1 MKPQAL
7 FHKKTN
13 LIRKNSVILKSF
25 SFLIRNFAT
34 SFARFLRSNIRK
46 NFVAYCIKIKKKIMK
61 HELII
66 SSLLVLGNPMMA
78 NAQQTKTTT
87 IESVSTENISTDS
100 IQAMKEKLRQ
110 DSIQWEKQL
119 SAVTIKGTRSQ
130 FRQKNG
136 GIVARI
142 SGTSLEKEP
151 TATEVLA
158 KLPGMFKNK
167 DGKPQA
173 FIGGSPEIY
182 INDRKVQDY
191 SVVEN
196 LPVTQIKE
204 VKVIHHPGAEYGN
217 NVGCVLLITTKK
229 NLQGLAIV
237 ENSGFLF
244 DSFVSNNHD
253 LDLTYTH
260 GKMTYYGK
268 LGYANW
274 QGIWKEQDIAT
285 NYVSG
290 SNTGNNSGSQASS
303 NTSSQA
309 GDNATT
315 YIASATLDCKHSYY
329 DRFYW
334 SAGADLALTEK
345 QTIGVKYDGYNIHQ
359 PMPFKMTSYA
369 MTNDYVDDNVTGNN
383 KFLYYDWQHHVNA
396 FYQGKYGEKWKLN
409 FFGDFVKLHT
419 EQAQFVDEISERG
432 AAKGKGA
439 ATSPSALVAASSS
452 PSVPLLASVPSDS
465 IAWSLA
471 SSSPLQEARN
481 KFTLLPQSDGTIWG
495 AKARANYTINDKQ
508 TWMMGAEY
516 NYVKSESRTDYTPAD
531 KGTST
536 HSITKENHAAVFAE
550 YSLDFKPF
558 SLRVGLRYEHVDS
571 RLNYL
576 KDETGRTGIG
586 RIGSFENGNSETG
599 RTGTGTLETA
609 SNEPLHR
616 KYDNLY
622 PSLLL
627 SHQSGRFSQSLSY
640 RSSETRPSF
649 QELNTGTVY
658 ANHYMRQIGNSQL
671 EPSQRHEFQ
680 YQASYG
686 DLFLQASYTYVK
698 DYITSIIEPDSDD
711 PQTGYITWTNIDHCW
726 NWGSFLGYRH
736 RWGFYEPQVQAG
748 IQQGFIKAVSMGKEK
763 SFHDPYYIFS
773 LYNGFHLPKGWYLN
787 LSFSYRSSGTY
798 DFLTLCSVHNF
809 DFQLYKSFLKDRLSL
824 SLNVNDIFNTKRQK
838 TDGTYGN
845 VRFQQQKWVD
855 TRSVQLRLTYRFN
868 QAKKQYRGENSAQEA
883 VGRMGGK

>member
-1 MKPQAL
+1 MLSLP
-7 FHKKTN
+7 T
-13 LIRKNSVILKSF
+13 
-25 SFLIRNFAT
+25 AT
-34 SFARFLRSNIRK
+34 
-46 NFVAYCIKIKKKIMK
+46 
-61 HELII
+61 H
-66 SSLLVLGNPMMA
+66 
-78 NAQQTKTTT
+78 AQQK
-87 IESVSTENISTDS
+87 EQRPEADADS
-100 IQAMKEKLRQ
+100 ILAIKERMQQ
-110 DSIQWEKQL
+110 DSILWERQL
-119 SAVTIKGTRSQ
+119 DAVTIKGTRSQ

-151 TATEVLA
+151 NATEVLA
-158 KLPGMFKNK
+158 KLPGMFKSK

-173 FIGGSPEIY
+173 FIGGAPEIY

-253 LDLTYTH
+253 LDLTYTR

-274 QGIWKEQDIAT
+274 QGNWKEQDITT
-285 NYVSG
+285 NY
-290 SNTGNNSGSQASS
+290 SNS
-303 NTSSQA
+303 
-309 GDNATT
+309 TT
-315 YIASATLDCKHSYY
+315 YIASSTLDCKHSYN
-329 DRFYW
+329 DHFYW
-334 SAGADLALTEK
+334 SAGADLSLTET

-369 MTNDYVDDNVTGNN
+369 MTNNHVDENVIGNN

-396 FYQGKYGEKWKLN
+396 FYQGHYGEKWKLS

-419 EQAQFVDEISERG
+419 EQAQFVDEISE
-432 AAKGKGA
+432 KN
-439 ATSPSALVAASSS
+439 
-452 PSVPLLASVPSDS
+452 LANGVSEE
-465 IAWSLA
+465 
-471 SSSPLQEARN
+471 EARN

-508 TWMMGAEY
+508 TWMMGTEY
-516 NYVKSESRTDYTPAD
+516 NYVKSESQTDYTPAD

-550 YSLDFKPF
+550 YTIDFKPF
-558 SLRVGLRYEHVDS
+558 SLRAGLRYEHVDN
-571 RLNYL
+571 RLDYL
-576 KDETGRTGIG
+576 PAA
-586 RIGSFENGNSETG
+586 NGANAD
-599 RTGTGTLETA
+599 LEQ
-609 SNEPLHR
+609 PIHR
-616 KYDNLY
+616 SYDNLY

-627 SHQSGRFSQSLSY
+627 THQSGRFSQSLSY

-658 ANHYMRQIGNSQL
+658 ANRYMRQIGNSQL
-671 EPSQRHEFQ
+671 EPSKRHEFQ

-698 DYITSIIEPDSDD
+698 DYITNIIEPDSDD
-711 PQTGYITWTNIDHCW
+711 PQIGYITWTNIDHCW

-748 IQQGFIKAVSMGKEK
+748 IQQGFIKAISMGKEK

-798 DFLTLCSVHNF
+798 EYLTINSVHNF

-824 SLNVNDIFNTKRQK
+824 SLNVSDIFNTKRQK

-845 VRFQQQKWVD
+845 VRFQQQKWED

>member
-1 MKPQAL
+1 M
-7 FHKKTN
+7 
-13 LIRKNSVILKSF
+13 SG
-25 SFLIRNFAT
+25 
-34 SFARFLRSNIRK
+34 
-46 NFVAYCIKIKKKIMK
+46 
-61 HELII
+61 
-66 SSLLVLGNPMMA
+66 LLVLGNPMMA

-87 IESVSTENISTDS
+87 AESISTAKNISTDS

-119 SAVTIKGTRSQ
+119 AAVTIKGTRSQ

-173 FIGGSPEIY
+173 FIGGAPEIY
-182 INDRKVQDY
+182 INERKVQDY

-244 DSFVSNNHD
+244 DSKVSNNHD
-253 LDLTYTH
+253 LDLTYTR

-274 QGIWKEQDIAT
+274 QGIWKEQDITT

-290 SNTGNNSGSQASS
+290 NQTGNNTGS
-303 NTSSQA
+303 NIGNNA
-309 GDNATT
+309 GDNVTT
-315 YIASATLDCKHSYY
+315 YIASSTLDCKHNYN
-329 DRFYW
+329 DHFYW

-345 QTIGVKYDGYNIHQ
+345 QTIGVKYNGYNIHQ

-369 MTNDYVDDNVTGNN
+369 MTNNQVDDNVTGNN
-383 KFLYYDWQHHVNA
+383 KFFYYDWQHHVNA
-396 FYQGKYGEKWKLN
+396 FYQGHYGEKWKLN

-432 AAKGKGA
+432 AAKGKRAAKGKGVAKGKGA
-439 ATSPSALVAASSS
+439 ATSPSALVAPSALLAPSSS
-452 PSVPLLASVPSDS
+452 SSVPLLASVPSDS

-586 RIGSFENGNSETG
+586 RIGSFENGNSEIGT
-599 RTGTGTLETA
+599 TGTGTPGTA
-609 SNEPLHR
+609 STEAPLHR

-640 RSSETRPSF
+640 RSSEIRPSF

-658 ANHYMRQIGNSQL
+658 ANHYIRQVGNSKL
-671 EPSQRHEFQ
+671 EPSKRHEFQ

-698 DYITSIIEPDSDD
+698 DYITSIIEPYSDD

-736 RWGFYEPQVQAG
+736 RWGFYEPQVQTG

-798 DFLTLCSVHNF
+798 EYLTINSVHNF

-824 SLNVNDIFNTKRQK
+824 SLNVSDIFNTISRK

-845 VRFQQQKWVD
+845 VRFQQQKWED

>member
-1 MKPQAL
+1 MR
-7 FHKKTN
+7 H
-13 LIRKNSVILKSF
+13 I
-25 SFLIRNFAT
+25 
-34 SFARFLRSNIRK
+34 
-46 NFVAYCIKIKKKIMK
+46 YIKIRKKIMK

-66 SSLLVLGNPMMA
+66 SGLLVLGNPMMA
-78 NAQQTKTTT
+78 NAQKTEATTT
-87 IESVSTENISTDS
+87 ESSSTESSSTESSSINSRSIKSSSTESILTKKEELLQDS

-151 TATEVLA
+151 NATEVLA

-173 FIGGSPEIY
+173 FIGGAPEIY

-191 SVVEN
+191 SIVEN

-237 ENSGFLF
+237 ENSGVLF

-253 LDLTYTH
+253 LDLTYTR

-274 QGIWKEQDIAT
+274 QGIWKEQDITT

-290 SNTGNNSGSQASS
+290 SNTGS
-303 NTSSQA
+303 NA

-315 YIASATLDCKHSYY
+315 YIASSTLDCKHSYY
-329 DRFYW
+329 DHFYW
-334 SAGADLALTEK
+334 STGADLALTEK

-369 MTNDYVDDNVTGNN
+369 MTNDHVDDNVTGDN

-396 FYQGKYGEKWKLN
+396 FYQGNYGEKWKLN
-409 FFGDFVKLHT
+409 IFGDFVKLHT
-419 EQAQFVDEISERG
+419 EQGQFVDEVSERE
-432 AAKGKGA
+432 
-439 ATSPSALVAASSS
+439 AASTQ
-452 PSVPLLASVPSDS
+452 
-465 IAWSLA
+465 
-471 SSSPLQEARN
+471 QEARN
-481 KFTLLPQSDGTIWG
+481 KFTLLPKSDGTIWG

-558 SLRVGLRYEHVDS
+558 SLRIGLRYEHVDS

-576 KDETGRTGIG
+576 KDETGRSGIG
-586 RIGSFENGNSETG
+586 TP
-599 RTGTGTLETA
+599 ETA
-609 SNEPLHR
+609 STEAPIHR

-658 ANHYMRQIGNSQL
+658 ANRYMRQVGNSQL

-698 DYITSIIEPDSDD
+698 DYITSIIKPDSDD

-748 IQQGFIKAVSMGKEK
+748 IQQGFINAISMGKEK

-798 DFLTLCSVHNF
+798 DFVTISSVHNF

-824 SLNVNDIFNTKRQK
+824 SLNVSDIFNTRRQK

-845 VRFQQQKWVD
+845 VRFQQQKWED

>member
-1 MKPQAL
+1 
-7 FHKKTN
+7 
-13 LIRKNSVILKSF
+13 
-25 SFLIRNFAT
+25 
-34 SFARFLRSNIRK
+34 
-46 NFVAYCIKIKKKIMK
+46 MK
-61 HELII
+61 HELIM
-66 SSLLVLGNPMMA
+66 SCLLMLSLPTA
-78 NAQQTKTTT
+78 THAQQK
-87 IESVSTENISTDS
+87 EQRPEADADS
-100 IQAMKEKLRQ
+100 ILAIKERMQQ
-110 DSIQWEKQL
+110 DSILWERQL
-119 SAVTIKGTRSQ
+119 DAVTIKGTRSQ

-151 TATEVLA
+151 NATEVLA
-158 KLPGMFKNK
+158 KLPGMFKSK

-173 FIGGSPEIY
+173 FIGGAPEIY

-253 LDLTYTH
+253 LDLTYTR

-274 QGIWKEQDIAT
+274 QGNWKEQDITT
-285 NYVSG
+285 NY
-290 SNTGNNSGSQASS
+290 SNS
-303 NTSSQA
+303 
-309 GDNATT
+309 TT
-315 YIASATLDCKHSYY
+315 YIASSTLDCKHSYN
-329 DRFYW
+329 DHFYW
-334 SAGADLALTEK
+334 SAGADLSLTET

-369 MTNDYVDDNVTGNN
+369 MTNNHVDDNVIGNN

-396 FYQGKYGEKWKLN
+396 FYQGHYGEKWKLS

-419 EQAQFVDEISERG
+419 EQAQFVDEISE
-432 AAKGKGA
+432 KN
-439 ATSPSALVAASSS
+439 
-452 PSVPLLASVPSDS
+452 LANGVSEE
-465 IAWSLA
+465 
-471 SSSPLQEARN
+471 EARN

-508 TWMMGAEY
+508 TWMMGTEY
-516 NYVKSESRTDYTPAD
+516 NYVKSESQTDYTPAD

-550 YSLDFKPF
+550 YTIDFKPF
-558 SLRVGLRYEHVDS
+558 SLRAGLRYEHVDN
-571 RLNYL
+571 RLDYL
-576 KDETGRTGIG
+576 PAA
-586 RIGSFENGNSETG
+586 NGANAD
-599 RTGTGTLETA
+599 LEQ
-609 SNEPLHR
+609 PIHR
-616 KYDNLY
+616 SYDNLY

-627 SHQSGRFSQSLSY
+627 THQSGRFSQSLSY

-658 ANHYMRQIGNSQL
+658 ANRYMRQIGNSQL
-671 EPSQRHEFQ
+671 EPSKRHEFQ

-698 DYITSIIEPDSDD
+698 DYITSIIEPYSDD

-748 IQQGFIKAVSMGKEK
+748 IQQGFIKAISMGKEK

-798 DFLTLCSVHNF
+798 EYLTINSVHNF

-824 SLNVNDIFNTKRQK
+824 SLNVSDIFNTKRQK

-845 VRFQQQKWVD
+845 VRFQQQKWED

>member
-1 MKPQAL
+1 MSCLLMLSLP
-7 FHKKTN
+7 T
-13 LIRKNSVILKSF
+13 
-25 SFLIRNFAT
+25 AT
-34 SFARFLRSNIRK
+34 
-46 NFVAYCIKIKKKIMK
+46 
-61 HELII
+61 H
-66 SSLLVLGNPMMA
+66 
-78 NAQQTKTTT
+78 AQQKEQTTKADA
-87 IESVSTENISTDS
+87 DS
-100 IQAMKEKLRQ
+100 ILTMRERMRH
-110 DSIQWEKQL
+110 DSILWEKQL
-119 SAVTIKGTRSQ
+119 DAVTIKGTRSQ

-142 SGTSLEKEP
+142 AGTSLEKEP
-151 TATEVLA
+151 TTTDVLA
-158 KLPGMFKNK
+158 KLPGMFRNK

-173 FIGGSPEIY
+173 FIGGAPEIY

-229 NLQGLAIV
+229 NLEGLAIV
-237 ENSGFLF
+237 ENSGILF

-274 QGIWKEQDIAT
+274 QGIWKEQDITT
-285 NYVSG
+285 NY
-290 SNTGNNSGSQASS
+290 SNS
-303 NTSSQA
+303 
-309 GDNATT
+309 TT
-315 YIASATLDCKHSYY
+315 YIASSTLDCKHSYN
-329 DRFYW
+329 DHFYW
-334 SAGADLALTEK
+334 SAGADLVLTEK

-369 MTNDYVDDNVTGNN
+369 MTNDHVDDNVTGNN

-396 FYQGKYGEKWKLN
+396 FYQGKFGEKWKLN

-419 EQAQFVDEISERG
+419 EQAQFVDEISER
-432 AAKGKGA
+432 
-439 ATSPSALVAASSS
+439 
-452 PSVPLLASVPSDS
+452 
-465 IAWSLA
+465 
-471 SSSPLQEARN
+471 EARN

-495 AKARANYTINDKQ
+495 AKVRANYTINDKQ

-516 NYVKSESRTDYTPAD
+516 NYVKSESRADYTPAD

-571 RLNYL
+571 RLDYL
-576 KDETGRTGIG
+576 
-586 RIGSFENGNSETG
+586 
-599 RTGTGTLETA
+599 TA
-609 SNEPLHR
+609 ADGANDDLQQPIHR
-616 KYDNLY
+616 SYDNLY

-627 SHQSGRFSQSLSY
+627 THQSGRFSQSLSY

-658 ANHYMRQIGNSQL
+658 ANRYMRQVGNSQL

-748 IQQGFIKAVSMGKEK
+748 IQQGFINAISMGKEK

-773 LYNGFHLPKGWYLN
+773 LYNGFHLPKGWYMN

-798 DFLTLCSVHNF
+798 DFVTISSVHNF

-824 SLNVNDIFNTKRQK
+824 SLNVSDIFNTRRQK

-845 VRFQQQKWVD
+845 VRFQQQKWED
-855 TRSVQLRLTYRFN
+855 TRGVQLRLTYRFN

>member
-1 MKPQAL
+1 MI
-7 FHKKTN
+7 
-13 LIRKNSVILKSF
+13 IR
-25 SFLIRNFAT
+25 
-34 SFARFLRSNIRK
+34 
-46 NFVAYCIKIKKKIMK
+46 KKIMK
-61 HELII
+61 HELIM
-66 SSLLVLGNPMMA
+66 SGLLILGNPMMMH
-78 NAQQTKTTT
+78 AQKTKTTT
-87 IESVSTENISTDS
+87 AESISAESSSTDNIQAFKENLHPDS

-119 SAVTIKGTRSQ
+119 AAVTIKGTRSQ

-268 LGYANW
+268 LAYANW

-290 SNTGNNSGSQASS
+290 NQAGDNTGNN
-303 NTSSQA
+303 A

-315 YIASATLDCKHSYY
+315 YIASATLDSKHSYY

-345 QTIGVKYDGYNIHQ
+345 QTFGVKYDGYNIHQ

-369 MTNDYVDDNVTGNN
+369 MTNDHVDDNVTGNN

-409 FFGDFVKLHT
+409 FFGDFVKLQT
-419 EQAQFVDEISERG
+419 EQAQFVDEISEKG
-432 AAKGKGA
+432 AAKGKEAAKGKGA
-439 ATSPSALVAASSS
+439 ATSPSALLAPSSS

-465 IAWSLA
+465 IAWSLD

-571 RLNYL
+571 RLDYL
-576 KDETGRTGIG
+576 KDETT
-586 RIGSFENGNSETG
+586 ST
-599 RTGTGTLETA
+599 
-609 SNEPLHR
+609 EPLHR

-627 SHQSGRFSQSLSY
+627 THQVGRFSQSLSY
-640 RSSETRPSF
+640 RSSEIRPSF

-658 ANHYMRQIGNSQL
+658 ANRYMWQIGNSQL
-671 EPSQRHEFQ
+671 EPSQRHEFK

-686 DLFLQASYTYVK
+686 DLFVQASYTYVK

-763 SFHDPYYIFS
+763 SFHNPYCIFS
-773 LYNGFHLPKGWYLN
+773 LYNGFHLPKGWYMN

>member
-1 MKPQAL
+1 M
-7 FHKKTN
+7 
-13 LIRKNSVILKSF
+13 SG
-25 SFLIRNFAT
+25 
-34 SFARFLRSNIRK
+34 
-46 NFVAYCIKIKKKIMK
+46 
-61 HELII
+61 
-66 SSLLVLGNPMMA
+66 LLLMGNTMMA
-78 NAQQTKTTT
+78 NAQKTETTT
-87 IESVSTENISTDS
+87 IESVSTESISTDS

-110 DSIQWEKQL
+110 DSILWEKQL

-151 TATEVLA
+151 NATEVLA
-158 KLPGMFKNK
+158 KLPGMFKDK

-173 FIGGSPEIY
+173 FIGGAPEIY

-191 SVVEN
+191 SIVEN

-237 ENSGFLF
+237 ENSGVLF

-274 QGIWKEQDIAT
+274 QGYWKEQDITT

-290 SNTGNNSGSQASS
+290 SQAGSNTGNNAGS
-303 NTSSQA
+303 NTGS
-309 GDNATT
+309 NATS
-315 YIASATLDCKHSYY
+315 YIASSTLDCKHSYN
-329 DRFYW
+329 DHFYW

-369 MTNDYVDDNVTGNN
+369 MTNDHVDDNVTGNN

-396 FYQGKYGEKWKLN
+396 FYQGKFGEKWKLN

-419 EQAQFVDEISERG
+419 EQAQFVDEISER
-432 AAKGKGA
+432 
-439 ATSPSALVAASSS
+439 
-452 PSVPLLASVPSDS
+452 
-465 IAWSLA
+465 
-471 SSSPLQEARN
+471 EARN

-508 TWMMGAEY
+508 TWMMGTEY
-516 NYVKSESRTDYTPAD
+516 NYVKSESRADYTPAD

-550 YSLDFKPF
+550 YSIDFKPF

-576 KDETGRTGIG
+576 KDETGT
-586 RIGSFENGNSETG
+586 
-599 RTGTGTLETA
+599 TGTGTTGTGTPETA
-609 SNEPLHR
+609 STEPLHR
-616 KYDNLY
+616 TYDNLY
-622 PSLLL
+622 PSLLIT
-627 SHQSGRFSQSLSY
+627 HQAGRFSQSLSY

-658 ANHYMRQIGNSQL
+658 ANRYMRQVGNSQL

-698 DYITSIIEPDSDD
+698 DYITSIIKPDSDD

-748 IQQGFIKAVSMGKEK
+748 IQQGFINAISMGKEK

-773 LYNGFHLPKGWYLN
+773 LYNGFHLPKGWYMN

-798 DFLTLCSVHNF
+798 DFVTICSVHNF
-809 DFQLYKSFLKDRLSL
+809 DFQLYKSFLKDKLSL
-824 SLNVNDIFNTKRQK
+824 SLNVSDIFNTKSRK

-845 VRFQQQKWVD
+845 VRFQQQKWED

>member
-1 MKPQAL
+1 MKSQEL
-7 FHKKTN
+7 SSKN
-13 LIRKNSVILKSF
+13 VQLIRKNSVILKSL
-25 SFLIRNFAT
+25 SFLIRNFAAA
-34 SFARFLRSNIRK
+34 FARNLQQHSQDSCSAAFARTMRQ
-46 NFVAYCIKIKKKIMK
+46 FYIKIRKKIMK
-61 HELII
+61 HELIM
-66 SSLLVLGNPMMA
+66 SGLLILGNPMMMH
-78 NAQQTKTTT
+78 AQQTKTTT
-87 IESVSTENISTDS
+87 AESVSTESFSTDSNQAIRENLHQDS

-110 DSIQWEKQL
+110 DSILWEKQL
-119 SAVTIKGTRSQ
+119 EAVTIKGTRSQ

-158 KLPGMFKNK
+158 KLPGMFKDK

-173 FIGGSPEIY
+173 FIGGAPEIY

-237 ENSGFLF
+237 ENSGVLF

-253 LDLTYTH
+253 LDLTYTR
-260 GKMTYYGK
+260 GKITYYGK

-274 QGIWKEQDIAT
+274 QGNWKEQDIAT

-290 SNTGNNSGSQASS
+290 N
-303 NTSSQA
+303 QA
-309 GDNATT
+309 GDNATN
-315 YIASATLDCKHSYY
+315 YIASSTLDCKHSYY

-359 PMPFKMTSYA
+359 PMPFKMTSFA
-369 MTNDYVDDNVTGNN
+369 MTGDHVDDNVTGNN
-383 KFLYYDWQHHVNA
+383 KFLYYDWQHHVNT
-396 FYQGKYGEKWKLN
+396 FYQGKFGEKWKLN

-419 EQAQFVDEISERG
+419 EQGQFVDEISE
-432 AAKGKGA
+432 KN
-439 ATSPSALVAASSS
+439 
-452 PSVPLLASVPSDS
+452 LANGVSEE
-465 IAWSLA
+465 
-471 SSSPLQEARN
+471 EARN

-508 TWMMGAEY
+508 SLMFGGEY
-516 NYVKSESRTDYTPAD
+516 NYVKSESRADYTPAD

-536 HSITKENHAAVFAE
+536 HSITKEDHAAAFAE
-550 YSLDFKPF
+550 YSIDFKPF

-571 RLNYL
+571 RLDYL

-586 RIGSFENGNSETG
+586 RIGSSENENSETG
-599 RTGTGTLETA
+599 TTGTGTIGTGTLQAISANT
-609 SNEPLHR
+609 PIHR
-616 KYDNLY
+616 KYNNLY

-658 ANHYMRQIGNSQL
+658 VNRYMRQIGNSKL
-671 EPSQRHEFQ
+671 EPSQRHDFQ

-686 DLFLQASYTYVK
+686 DLFFQASYTYVK
-698 DYITSIIEPDSDD
+698 DYITSIIEPYSDD

-726 NWGSFLGYRH
+726 NWGSFLGFRH
-736 RWGFYEPQVQAG
+736 RWGFYEPQVQTG
-748 IQQGFIKAVSMGKEK
+748 IQQGFIKAISMGKEK
-763 SFHDPYYIFS
+763 GFHDPYYIFS

-798 DFLTLCSVHNF
+798 DFVTISSVHNF
-809 DFQLYKSFLKDRLSL
+809 DFQLYKSFLKDKLSL
-824 SLNVNDIFNTKRQK
+824 SLNVNDIFNTKRHK
-838 TDGTYGN
+838 TDGIYGN
-845 VRFQQQKWVD
+845 VRFQQQKWED

>member
-1 MKPQAL
+1 
-7 FHKKTN
+7 
-13 LIRKNSVILKSF
+13 
-25 SFLIRNFAT
+25 
-34 SFARFLRSNIRK
+34 
-46 NFVAYCIKIKKKIMK
+46 MK
-61 HELII
+61 HELIM
-66 SSLLVLGNPMMA
+66 SGLLILGNPMLTH
-78 NAQQTKTTT
+78 AQQTKTTT
-87 IESVSTENISTDS
+87 VGSSSTESILAKKEELPQDS

-237 ENSGFLF
+237 ENSGILF

-253 LDLTYTH
+253 LDLTYTC

-274 QGIWKEQDIAT
+274 QGKWKEQDITT

-290 SNTGNNSGSQASS
+290 SNSGSQASS
-303 NTSSQA
+303 NTGSNA
-309 GDNATT
+309 GDNATS
-315 YIASATLDCKHSYY
+315 YISSSTLDCKHNYN
-329 DRFYW
+329 DHFYW

-369 MTNDYVDDNVTGNN
+369 MTNDHVDDNVTGNN
-383 KFLYYDWQHHVNA
+383 KFFYYDWQHHVNA

-419 EQAQFVDEISERG
+419 EQGQFVDEVSERE
-432 AAKGKGA
+432 
-439 ATSPSALVAASSS
+439 AASTQ
-452 PSVPLLASVPSDS
+452 
-465 IAWSLA
+465 
-471 SSSPLQEARN
+471 QEARN

-495 AKARANYTINDKQ
+495 AKTRANYTINDKQ

-516 NYVKSESRTDYTPAD
+516 NYVKSESRTDYTPTD

-571 RLNYL
+571 RLDYL
-576 KDETGRTGIG
+576 KDETERTGIGRTGIG
-586 RIGSFENGNSETG
+586 SSENGNSGIGT
-599 RTGTGTLETA
+599 TGTGTLETA
-609 SNEPLHR
+609 STEPLYR

-627 SHQSGRFSQSLSY
+627 SHQAGRFSQSLSY
-640 RSSETRPSF
+640 RSSEARPSF

-658 ANHYMRQIGNSQL
+658 ANRYMRQIGNSQL
-671 EPSQRHEFQ
+671 EPSKRHEFQ

-711 PQTGYITWTNIDHCW
+711 PQIGYITWTNIDHCW

-736 RWGFYEPQVQAG
+736 RWGFYEPQLQAG

-773 LYNGFHLPKGWYLN
+773 LYNGFHLPKGWYMN

-798 DFLTLCSVHNF
+798 EYLTINSVHNF

-845 VRFQQQKWVD
+845 VRFQQQKWED

>member
-1 MKPQAL
+1 M
-7 FHKKTN
+7 
-13 LIRKNSVILKSF
+13 SG
-25 SFLIRNFAT
+25 
-34 SFARFLRSNIRK
+34 
-46 NFVAYCIKIKKKIMK
+46 
-61 HELII
+61 
-66 SSLLVLGNPMMA
+66 LLVLGNPMMA
-78 NAQQTKTTT
+78 NAQKTETTT
-87 IESVSTENISTDS
+87 TESISTDS

-110 DSIQWEKQL
+110 DSILWEKQL

-151 TATEVLA
+151 NATEVLA
-158 KLPGMFKNK
+158 KLPGMFKDK

-173 FIGGSPEIY
+173 FIGGAPEIY
-182 INDRKVQDY
+182 INERKVQDY

-237 ENSGFLF
+237 ENFGVLF

-274 QGIWKEQDIAT
+274 QGYWKEQDITT

-290 SNTGNNSGSQASS
+290 SQAGDNTGS
-303 NTSSQA
+303 NA

-315 YIASATLDCKHSYY
+315 YIASSTLDCKHSYN
-329 DRFYW
+329 DHFYW
-334 SAGADLALTEK
+334 SAGADLALTES

-369 MTNDYVDDNVTGNN
+369 MTNDHVDDNVTGNN

-396 FYQGKYGEKWKLN
+396 FYQGKFGEKWKLN

-419 EQAQFVDEISERG
+419 EQAQFVDEVSER
-432 AAKGKGA
+432 
-439 ATSPSALVAASSS
+439 
-452 PSVPLLASVPSDS
+452 
-465 IAWSLA
+465 
-471 SSSPLQEARN
+471 EARN

-508 TWMMGAEY
+508 TWMMGTEY
-516 NYVKSESRTDYTPAD
+516 NYVKSESRADYTPAD

-536 HSITKENHAAVFAE
+536 HSITKENHAAIFAE

-571 RLNYL
+571 RLDYL
-576 KDETGRTGIG
+576 KDETGRTGTI
-586 RIGSFENGNSETG
+586 
-599 RTGTGTLETA
+599 GTGTPETA
-609 SNEPLHR
+609 STEPLHR
-616 KYDNLY
+616 TYDNLY

-627 SHQSGRFSQSLSY
+627 SHQAGRFSQSLSY

-658 ANHYMRQIGNSQL
+658 ANRYMRQVGNSEL
-671 EPSQRHEFQ
+671 EPSQRHDFQ

-698 DYITSIIEPDSDD
+698 NYITSIIDPDSDN

-748 IQQGFIKAVSMGKEK
+748 IQQGFINAISMGKEK

-773 LYNGFHLPKGWYLN
+773 LYNGFHLPKGWYMN

-798 DFLTLCSVHNF
+798 DFITISSVHNF
-809 DFQLYKSFLKDRLSL
+809 DFQLYKSFLKDKLSL
-824 SLNVNDIFNTKRQK
+824 SLNVSDIFNTRRQK

-845 VRFQQQKWVD
+845 VRFQQQKWED

>member
-1 MKPQAL
+1 M
-7 FHKKTN
+7 
-13 LIRKNSVILKSF
+13 SG
-25 SFLIRNFAT
+25 
-34 SFARFLRSNIRK
+34 
-46 NFVAYCIKIKKKIMK
+46 
-61 HELII
+61 
-66 SSLLVLGNPMMA
+66 LLLMGNTMMA
-78 NAQQTKTTT
+78 NAQKTETTT
-87 IESVSTENISTDS
+87 IESVSTESISTDS

-110 DSIQWEKQL
+110 DSIEWEKQL
-119 SAVTIKGTRSQ
+119 AAVTIKGTRSQ

-151 TATEVLA
+151 NATEVLA
-158 KLPGMFKNK
+158 KLPGMFKTK

-173 FIGGSPEIY
+173 FIGGAPEIY

-191 SVVEN
+191 SIVEN

-237 ENSGFLF
+237 ENSGVLF

-274 QGIWKEQDIAT
+274 QGYWKEQDITT

-290 SNTGNNSGSQASS
+290 NQTGNNTGS
-303 NTSSQA
+303 NA
-309 GDNATT
+309 GDNATS
-315 YIASATLDCKHSYY
+315 YIASSTLDCKHSYN
-329 DRFYW
+329 DHFYW

-369 MTNDYVDDNVTGNN
+369 MTNDHVDDNVTGNN

-396 FYQGKYGEKWKLN
+396 FYQGKFGEKWKLN

-419 EQAQFVDEISERG
+419 EQAQFVDEISER
-432 AAKGKGA
+432 
-439 ATSPSALVAASSS
+439 
-452 PSVPLLASVPSDS
+452 
-465 IAWSLA
+465 
-471 SSSPLQEARN
+471 EARN

-508 TWMMGAEY
+508 TWMMGTEY
-516 NYVKSESRTDYTPAD
+516 NYVKSESRADYTPAD

-550 YSLDFKPF
+550 YSIDFKPF

-571 RLNYL
+571 RLDYL
-576 KDETGRTGIG
+576 KDETGRTGTI
-586 RIGSFENGNSETG
+586 
-599 RTGTGTLETA
+599 GTGTPGTA
-609 SNEPLHR
+609 STEPLHR
-616 KYDNLY
+616 TYDNLY

-627 SHQSGRFSQSLSY
+627 THQAGRFSQSLSY

-658 ANHYMRQIGNSQL
+658 ANRYMRQVGNSEL
-671 EPSQRHEFQ
+671 EPSQRHDFQ

-686 DLFLQASYTYVK
+686 DLFLQVSYTYVK
-698 DYITSIIEPDSDD
+698 NYITSIIDPDSDD

-748 IQQGFIKAVSMGKEK
+748 IQQGFINAISMGKEK

-773 LYNGFHLPKGWYLN
+773 LYNGFHLPKGWYMN

-798 DFLTLCSVHNF
+798 DFVTISSVHNF
-809 DFQLYKSFLKDRLSL
+809 DFQLYKSFLKDKLSL
-824 SLNVNDIFNTKRQK
+824 SLNVSDIFNTRRQK

-845 VRFQQQKWVD
+845 VRFQQQKWED

>member
-1 MKPQAL
+1 MKPQDL
-7 FHKKTN
+7 SHKNTK

-66 SSLLVLGNPMMA
+66 SSLLILGNPMMV

-87 IESVSTENISTDS
+87 AESISTDS

-173 FIGGSPEIY
+173 FIGGAPEIY

-253 LDLTYTH
+253 LDLTYTR
-260 GKMTYYGK
+260 GKMTYYAK
-268 LGYANW
+268 LSYANW

-290 SNTGNNSGSQASS
+290 SNTGS
-303 NTSSQA
+303 NA

-315 YIASATLDCKHSYY
+315 YIASSTLDCKHSYY
-329 DRFYW
+329 DHFYW
-334 SAGADLALTEK
+334 STGADLALTEK

-369 MTNDYVDDNVTGNN
+369 MTNDHVDDNVTGDN

-396 FYQGKYGEKWKLN
+396 FYQGNYGEKWKLN
-409 FFGDFVKLHT
+409 IFGDFVKLHT
-419 EQAQFVDEISERG
+419 EQGQFVDEVSERE
-432 AAKGKGA
+432 
-439 ATSPSALVAASSS
+439 AASTQ
-452 PSVPLLASVPSDS
+452 
-465 IAWSLA
+465 
-471 SSSPLQEARN
+471 QEARN

-516 NYVKSESRTDYTPAD
+516 NYVKSESSADYTPAD

-586 RIGSFENGNSETG
+586 TP
-599 RTGTGTLETA
+599 ETA
-609 SNEPLHR
+609 STEAPIHR

-658 ANHYMRQIGNSQL
+658 ANRYMRQVGNSQL
-671 EPSQRHEFQ
+671 EPSQHHEFQ

-698 DYITSIIEPDSDD
+698 DYITSIIEPDSND

-748 IQQGFIKAVSMGKEK
+748 IQQGFINAISMGKEK

-798 DFLTLCSVHNF
+798 DFVTISSVHNF
-809 DFQLYKSFLKDRLSL
+809 DFQLYKSFLKDKLSL
-824 SLNVNDIFNTKRQK
+824 SLNVSDIFNTRRQK

-845 VRFQQQKWVD
+845 VRFQQQKWED
-855 TRSVQLRLTYRFN
+855 TRGVQLRLTYRFN

>member
-1 MKPQAL
+1 MKQQAL

-13 LIRKNSVILKSF
+13 LIQRNSVILKSF
-25 SFLIRNFAT
+25 SFLIHNFAT

-61 HELII
+61 QELIM
-66 SSLLVLGNPMMA
+66 SGLLILGNPMIA
-78 NAQQTKTTT
+78 NAQQTETTT
-87 IESVSTENISTDS
+87 AKNISTDS
-100 IQAMKEKLRQ
+100 IQAMREKLRQ

-119 SAVTIKGTRSQ
+119 AAVTIKGTRSQ

-253 LDLTYTH
+253 LDLTYTR
-260 GKMTYYGK
+260 GKMTYYAK
-268 LGYANW
+268 LSYANW

-290 SNTGNNSGSQASS
+290 SNTGS
-303 NTSSQA
+303 NA

-315 YIASATLDCKHSYY
+315 YIASSTLDCKHSYY
-329 DRFYW
+329 DHFYW
-334 SAGADLALTEK
+334 STGADLALTEK

-369 MTNDYVDDNVTGNN
+369 MTNDHVDDNVTGDN

-396 FYQGKYGEKWKLN
+396 FYQGHYGEKWKLN

-419 EQAQFVDEISERG
+419 EQGQFVDEISE
-432 AAKGKGA
+432 KN
-439 ATSPSALVAASSS
+439 
-452 PSVPLLASVPSDS
+452 LANGVSEE
-465 IAWSLA
+465 
-471 SSSPLQEARN
+471 EARN

-576 KDETGRTGIG
+576 KDETGKSG
-586 RIGSFENGNSETG
+586 IGSFGNGNSEIGT
-599 RTGTGTLETA
+599 TGTGTPGTA
-609 SNEPLHR
+609 STEAPIHR

-658 ANHYMRQIGNSQL
+658 ANRYMRQVGNSQL
-671 EPSQRHEFQ
+671 EPSKRHEFQ

-698 DYITSIIEPDSDD
+698 DYITSIIKPDSDD

-726 NWGSFLGYRH
+726 N
-736 RWGFYEPQVQAG
+736 
-748 IQQGFIKAVSMGKEK
+748 
-763 SFHDPYYIFS
+763 
-773 LYNGFHLPKGWYLN
+773 
-787 LSFSYRSSGTY
+787 
-798 DFLTLCSVHNF
+798 
-809 DFQLYKSFLKDRLSL
+809 
-824 SLNVNDIFNTKRQK
+824 
-838 TDGTYGN
+838 
-845 VRFQQQKWVD
+845 
-855 TRSVQLRLTYRFN
+855 
-868 QAKKQYRGENSAQEA
+868 
-883 VGRMGGK
+883 

>member
-1 MKPQAL
+1 M
-7 FHKKTN
+7 
-13 LIRKNSVILKSF
+13 LI
-25 SFLIRNFAT
+25 
-34 SFARFLRSNIRK
+34 
-46 NFVAYCIKIKKKIMK
+46 
-61 HELII
+61 
-66 SSLLVLGNPMMA
+66 LGNPMMA
-78 NAQQTKTTT
+78 NAQKTEATTT
-87 IESVSTENISTDS
+87 ESSSTESSSINSRSIKSSSTESILTKKEELLQDS

-173 FIGGSPEIY
+173 FIGGAPEIY

-191 SVVEN
+191 SIVEN

-253 LDLTYTH
+253 LDLTYTR
-260 GKMTYYGK
+260 GKMTYYAK
-268 LGYANW
+268 LSYANW

-290 SNTGNNSGSQASS
+290 SNTGSQTSS
-303 NTSSQA
+303 NTGSNTGSNA

-315 YIASATLDCKHSYY
+315 YIASSTLDCKHNYN
-329 DRFYW
+329 DHFYW

-369 MTNDYVDDNVTGNN
+369 MTNDHVDDNVTGDN

-396 FYQGKYGEKWKLN
+396 FYQGNYGEKWKLN
-409 FFGDFVKLHT
+409 IFGDFVKLHT
-419 EQAQFVDEISERG
+419 EQGQFVDEVSERE
-432 AAKGKGA
+432 
-439 ATSPSALVAASSS
+439 AASTQ
-452 PSVPLLASVPSDS
+452 
-465 IAWSLA
+465 
-471 SSSPLQEARN
+471 QEARN

-576 KDETGRTGIG
+576 KDETGRSG
-586 RIGSFENGNSETG
+586 IGSFENGNSEIGT
-599 RTGTGTLETA
+599 TGTGTLETA
-609 SNEPLHR
+609 STEPLHR

-622 PSLLL
+622 PSLML

-658 ANHYMRQIGNSQL
+658 ANRYLRQIGNSQL
-671 EPSQRHEFQ
+671 EPSKRHEFQ

-711 PQTGYITWTNIDHCW
+711 PQIGYITWTNIDHCW

-748 IQQGFIKAVSMGKEK
+748 IQQGFIKAISMGKEK

-773 LYNGFHLPKGWYLN
+773 LYNGFHLPKGWYMN

-798 DFLTLCSVHNF
+798 EYLTINSVHNF

-824 SLNVNDIFNTKRQK
+824 SLNVSDIFNTISRK

-845 VRFQQQKWVD
+845 VRFQQQKWED

>member
-1 MKPQAL
+1 MSGL
-7 FHKKTN
+7 
-13 LIRKNSVILKSF
+13 LI
-25 SFLIRNFAT
+25 
-34 SFARFLRSNIRK
+34 
-46 NFVAYCIKIKKKIMK
+46 
-61 HELII
+61 
-66 SSLLVLGNPMMA
+66 LGNPMLTH
-78 NAQQTKTTT
+78 AQQTKTTT
-87 IESVSTENISTDS
+87 AGIISTESYSTESILTKKEVLLQDS
-100 IQAMKEKLRQ
+100 IQEMKEKLRQ

-119 SAVTIKGTRSQ
+119 AAVTIKGTRSQ

-151 TATEVLA
+151 TTTEVLA
-158 KLPGMFKNK
+158 KLPGMFKDK

-173 FIGGSPEIY
+173 FIGGAPEIY

-244 DSFVSNNHD
+244 DSYVSNNHD
-253 LDLTYTH
+253 LDLTYTR
-260 GKMTYYGK
+260 GKITYYAK

-274 QGIWKEQDIAT
+274 QGKWKEQDITT

-290 SNTGNNSGSQASS
+290 SNTGS
-303 NTSSQA
+303 NT

-315 YIASATLDCKHSYY
+315 YIASSTLDCKHNYN
-329 DRFYW
+329 DHFYW

-345 QTIGVKYDGYNIHQ
+345 QTIGVKYNGYNIHQ

-369 MTNDYVDDNVTGNN
+369 MTNDHVDDNVTGNN
-383 KFLYYDWQHHVNA
+383 KFFYYDWQHHVNA
-396 FYQGKYGEKWKLN
+396 FYQGNYGEKWKLN

-419 EQAQFVDEISERG
+419 EQGQFVDEISERE
-432 AAKGKGA
+432 
-439 ATSPSALVAASSS
+439 AASTQ
-452 PSVPLLASVPSDS
+452 
-465 IAWSLA
+465 
-471 SSSPLQEARN
+471 QEARN

-571 RLNYL
+571 RLDYL

-586 RIGSFENGNSETG
+586 RTGIGSSENGNSEIGT
-599 RTGTGTLETA
+599 TGTGTLETA
-609 SNEPLHR
+609 STEAPIHR

-627 SHQSGRFSQSLSY
+627 SHQAGRFSQSLSY

-658 ANHYMRQIGNSQL
+658 ANRYLRQIGNSQL
-671 EPSQRHEFQ
+671 EPSKRHEFQ

-698 DYITSIIEPDSDD
+698 DYITSIIEPYSDD

-748 IQQGFIKAVSMGKEK
+748 IQQGFIKAISMGKEK
-763 SFHDPYYIFS
+763 SFHDPYYIFN

-798 DFLTLCSVHNF
+798 EYLTINSVHNF
-809 DFQLYKSFLKDRLSL
+809 DFQLYKRFLKDRLSL
-824 SLNVNDIFNTKRQK
+824 SLNVSDIFNTISRK

-845 VRFQQQKWVD
+845 VRFQQQKWED

>member
-1 MKPQAL
+1 MLSLP
-7 FHKKTN
+7 T
-13 LIRKNSVILKSF
+13 
-25 SFLIRNFAT
+25 AT
-34 SFARFLRSNIRK
+34 
-46 NFVAYCIKIKKKIMK
+46 
-61 HELII
+61 H
-66 SSLLVLGNPMMA
+66 
-78 NAQQTKTTT
+78 AQQK
-87 IESVSTENISTDS
+87 EQRPEADADS
-100 IQAMKEKLRQ
+100 ILAIKERMRQ
-110 DSIQWEKQL
+110 DSILWERQL
-119 SAVTIKGTRSQ
+119 DAVTIKGTRSQ

-151 TATEVLA
+151 NATEVLA
-158 KLPGMFKNK
+158 KLPGMFKSK

-173 FIGGSPEIY
+173 FIGGAPEIY

-244 DSFVSNNHD
+244 DSYVSNNHD

-260 GKMTYYGK
+260 GKITYYAK

-274 QGIWKEQDIAT
+274 QGIWKEQDITT
-285 NYVSG
+285 NY
-290 SNTGNNSGSQASS
+290 SNS
-303 NTSSQA
+303 
-309 GDNATT
+309 TT
-315 YIASATLDCKHSYY
+315 YIASSTLDCKHSYN
-329 DRFYW
+329 DHFYW
-334 SAGADLALTEK
+334 SAGADLSLTET

-369 MTNDYVDDNVTGNN
+369 MTNNHVDDNVIGNN

-396 FYQGKYGEKWKLN
+396 FYQGHYGEKWKLS

-419 EQAQFVDEISERG
+419 EQAQFVDEISE
-432 AAKGKGA
+432 KN
-439 ATSPSALVAASSS
+439 
-452 PSVPLLASVPSDS
+452 LANGVSEED
-465 IAWSLA
+465 
-471 SSSPLQEARN
+471 ARN

-495 AKARANYTINDKQ
+495 TKVRANYAISDKQ
-508 TWMMGAEY
+508 SWMMGAEY
-516 NYVKSESRTDYTPAD
+516 NYVKSESQTDYTPAD

-550 YSLDFKPF
+550 YTIDFKPF
-558 SLRVGLRYEHVDS
+558 SLRAGLRYEHVDS
-571 RLNYL
+571 RLDYL
-576 KDETGRTGIG
+576 PAA
-586 RIGSFENGNSETG
+586 NGANAD
-599 RTGTGTLETA
+599 LEQ
-609 SNEPLHR
+609 PIHR
-616 KYDNLY
+616 SYDNLY

-627 SHQSGRFSQSLSY
+627 THQSGRFSQSLSY

-658 ANHYMRQIGNSQL
+658 ANRYMRQVGNSKL

-726 NWGSFLGYRH
+726 NWDSFLGYRH

-748 IQQGFIKAVSMGKEK
+748 IQQGFIQAISMGKEK

-798 DFLTLCSVHNF
+798 EYLTFNSVHNF

-824 SLNVNDIFNTKRQK
+824 SLNVSDIFNTKRQK

-845 VRFQQQKWVD
+845 VRFQQQKWED

>member
-1 MKPQAL
+1 MSGL
-7 FHKKTN
+7 
-13 LIRKNSVILKSF
+13 LI
-25 SFLIRNFAT
+25 
-34 SFARFLRSNIRK
+34 
-46 NFVAYCIKIKKKIMK
+46 
-61 HELII
+61 
-66 SSLLVLGNPMMA
+66 LGNPIMMH
-78 NAQQTKTTT
+78 AQQTKTTT
-87 IESVSTENISTDS
+87 AESVSAESFSADNIQAIKENLHQDSNQAIKENLHPDS
-100 IQAMKEKLRQ
+100 IQVMKEKLRQ

-119 SAVTIKGTRSQ
+119 AAVTIKGTRSQ

-217 NVGCVLLITTKK
+217 NIGCVLLITTKK

-237 ENSGFLF
+237 ENSGILF

-253 LDLTYTH
+253 LDLTYTR
-260 GKMTYYGK
+260 GKITYYAK

-274 QGIWKEQDIAT
+274 QGKWKEQDITT

-290 SNTGNNSGSQASS
+290 SNTGS
-303 NTSSQA
+303 NT

-315 YIASATLDCKHSYY
+315 YIASSTLDCKHNYN
-329 DRFYW
+329 DHFYW

-369 MTNDYVDDNVTGNN
+369 MTNDHVDDNVTGDN

-396 FYQGKYGEKWKLN
+396 FYQGHYGEKWKLN
-409 FFGDFVKLHT
+409 IFGDFVKLHT
-419 EQAQFVDEISERG
+419 EQAQFVDEISE
-432 AAKGKGA
+432 KN
-439 ATSPSALVAASSS
+439 LVNGVSEE
-452 PSVPLLASVPSDS
+452 
-465 IAWSLA
+465 
-471 SSSPLQEARN
+471 EARN

-495 AKARANYTINDKQ
+495 AKTRANYTINDKQ

-571 RLNYL
+571 RLKYL
-576 KDETGRTGIG
+576 KEETGRTGIG
-586 RIGSFENGNSETG
+586 SSENGNSETG
-599 RTGTGTLETA
+599 TTGTGTLKAISANT
-609 SNEPLHR
+609 PIHR

-627 SHQSGRFSQSLSY
+627 THQAGRFSQSLSY
-640 RSSETRPSF
+640 RSSEIRPSF

-658 ANHYMRQIGNSQL
+658 ANRYMWQIGNSQL
-671 EPSQRHEFQ
+671 EPSKRHEFQ

-748 IQQGFIKAVSMGKEK
+748 IQQGFIKAISMGKEK

-773 LYNGFHLPKGWYLN
+773 LYNGFHLPKGWYMN

-798 DFLTLCSVHNF
+798 DFLTINSVHNF

-824 SLNVNDIFNTKRQK
+824 SLNVSDIFNTISRK

-845 VRFQQQKWVD
+845 VRFQQQKWED

>member
-1 MKPQAL
+1 MKQYLYAL
-7 FHKKTN
+7 LGGL
-13 LIRKNSVILKSF
+13 LILSQPM
-25 SFLIRNFAT
+25 AT
-34 SFARFLRSNIRK
+34 
-46 NFVAYCIKIKKKIMK
+46 
-61 HELII
+61 H
-66 SSLLVLGNPMMA
+66 
-78 NAQQTKTTT
+78 AQQTEMMMKT
-87 IESVSTENISTDS
+87 ETDS
-100 IQAMKEKLRQ
+100 ILAMMEKLRQ
-110 DSIQWEKQL
+110 DSIMWEKQL

-173 FIGGSPEIY
+173 FIGGAPEIY

-244 DSFVSNNHD
+244 DSYVSNNHD
-253 LDLTYTH
+253 LDLTYTR

-290 SNTGNNSGSQASS
+290 NQMDA
-303 NTSSQA
+303 
-309 GDNATT
+309 NATT
-315 YIASATLDCKHSYY
+315 YIASSTLDCKHSYN
-329 DRFYW
+329 DHFYW

-369 MTNDYVDDNVTGNN
+369 MTNDHVDDNVTGNN

-396 FYQGKYGEKWKLN
+396 FYQGKFGEKWKLN

-419 EQAQFVDEISERG
+419 EQAQFVDEVSER
-432 AAKGKGA
+432 
-439 ATSPSALVAASSS
+439 
-452 PSVPLLASVPSDS
+452 
-465 IAWSLA
+465 
-471 SSSPLQEARN
+471 EARN

-516 NYVKSESRTDYTPAD
+516 NYVKSESRADYTPAD

-571 RLNYL
+571 RLDYL
-576 KDETGRTGIG
+576 KDETATD
-586 RIGSFENGNSETG
+586 
-599 RTGTGTLETA
+599 
-609 SNEPLHR
+609 PLHR

-658 ANHYMRQIGNSQL
+658 ANRYMRQVGNSQL
-671 EPSQRHEFQ
+671 EPSQRHELQ

-748 IQQGFIKAVSMGKEK
+748 IQQGFIKAISMGKEK

-798 DFLTLCSVHNF
+798 DFLTISSVHNF

-845 VRFQQQKWVD
+845 VRFQQQKWED

-868 QAKKQYRGENSAQEA
+868 QAKKQYRGENSAKEA

>member
-1 MKPQAL
+1 M
-7 FHKKTN
+7 
-13 LIRKNSVILKSF
+13 SG
-25 SFLIRNFAT
+25 
-34 SFARFLRSNIRK
+34 
-46 NFVAYCIKIKKKIMK
+46 
-61 HELII
+61 
-66 SSLLVLGNPMMA
+66 LLVLGNPMMA

-87 IESVSTENISTDS
+87 AESISTAKNISTDS

-110 DSIQWEKQL
+110 HSIQWEKQL
-119 SAVTIKGTRSQ
+119 AAVTIKGTRSQ

-142 SGTSLEKEP
+142 SGTSLEKESA
-151 TATEVLA
+151 ATEVLA

-191 SVVEN
+191 SMVEN

-237 ENSGFLF
+237 ENSGILF

-274 QGIWKEQDIAT
+274 QGKWKEQDITT

-290 SNTGNNSGSQASS
+290 SNAGSNTSSQASS
-303 NTSSQA
+303 NTSSLA
-309 GDNATT
+309 SNNAIS
-315 YIASATLDCKHSYY
+315 YISSSTLDCKHSYN
-329 DRFYW
+329 DHFYW

-369 MTNDYVDDNVTGNN
+369 MTTHATTGSHVDDNVTGNN

-396 FYQGKYGEKWKLN
+396 FYQGHYGEKWKLN

-419 EQAQFVDEISERG
+419 EQAQFVDEISE
-432 AAKGKGA
+432 
-439 ATSPSALVAASSS
+439 
-452 PSVPLLASVPSDS
+452 
-465 IAWSLA
+465 
-471 SSSPLQEARN
+471 QEARN

-576 KDETGRTGIG
+576 KDETGRSGIG
-586 RIGSFENGNSETG
+586 SSENGNSETG
-599 RTGTGTLETA
+599 TTGTGTLKAISANT
-609 SNEPLHR
+609 PIHR

-640 RSSETRPSF
+640 RSSEIRPSF

-748 IQQGFIKAVSMGKEK
+748 IQQGFIKAISMGKEK
-763 SFHDPYYIFS
+763 SFHDPYYIFN
-773 LYNGFHLPKGWYLN
+773 LYHGFHLPKGWYLN

-798 DFLTLCSVHNF
+798 EYLTINSVHNF

-824 SLNVNDIFNTKRQK
+824 SLNVSDIFNTISRK

-845 VRFQQQKWVD
+845 VRFQQQKWED
-855 TRSVQLRLTYRFN
+855 TLSVQLRLTYRFN

>member
-1 MKPQAL
+1 MSGL
-7 FHKKTN
+7 
-13 LIRKNSVILKSF
+13 LI
-25 SFLIRNFAT
+25 
-34 SFARFLRSNIRK
+34 
-46 NFVAYCIKIKKKIMK
+46 
-61 HELII
+61 
-66 SSLLVLGNPMMA
+66 LGNPMMA
-78 NAQQTKTTT
+78 NAQQTKTSTA
-87 IESVSTENISTDS
+87 ESISTAKNISTDS
-100 IQAMKEKLRQ
+100 IQAMREKLRQ

-119 SAVTIKGTRSQ
+119 AAVTIKGTRSQ

-253 LDLTYTH
+253 LDLTYTR
-260 GKMTYYGK
+260 GKMTYYAK
-268 LGYANW
+268 LSYANW

-290 SNTGNNSGSQASS
+290 SNTGS
-303 NTSSQA
+303 NA

-315 YIASATLDCKHSYY
+315 YIASSTLDCKHSYY
-329 DRFYW
+329 DHFYW
-334 SAGADLALTEK
+334 STGADLALTEK

-369 MTNDYVDDNVTGNN
+369 MTNNHVDDNVTGDN

-396 FYQGKYGEKWKLN
+396 FYQGNYGEKWKLN
-409 FFGDFVKLHT
+409 IFGDFVKLHT
-419 EQAQFVDEISERG
+419 EQGQFVDEISE
-432 AAKGKGA
+432 KN
-439 ATSPSALVAASSS
+439 
-452 PSVPLLASVPSDS
+452 LANGVSEE
-465 IAWSLA
+465 
-471 SSSPLQEARN
+471 EARN

-550 YSLDFKPF
+550 YSIDFKPF
-558 SLRVGLRYEHVDS
+558 SLRIGLRYEHVDS

-586 RIGSFENGNSETG
+586 SFEIGNSEIGT
-599 RTGTGTLETA
+599 TGTGTPKTA
-609 SNEPLHR
+609 STEAPIHR

-627 SHQSGRFSQSLSY
+627 SHQAG
-640 RSSETRPSF
+640 TNRP
-649 QELNTGTVY
+649 TGG
-658 ANHYMRQIGNSQL
+658 H
-671 EPSQRHEFQ
+671 
-680 YQASYG
+680 
-686 DLFLQASYTYVK
+686 
-698 DYITSIIEPDSDD
+698 
-711 PQTGYITWTNIDHCW
+711 
-726 NWGSFLGYRH
+726 
-736 RWGFYEPQVQAG
+736 
-748 IQQGFIKAVSMGKEK
+748 KE
-763 SFHDPYYIFS
+763 S
-773 LYNGFHLPKGWYLN
+773 N
-787 LSFSYRSSGTY
+787 
-798 DFLTLCSVHNF
+798 
-809 DFQLYKSFLKDRLSL
+809 
-824 SLNVNDIFNTKRQK
+824 
-838 TDGTYGN
+838 
-845 VRFQQQKWVD
+845 
-855 TRSVQLRLTYRFN
+855 
-868 QAKKQYRGENSAQEA
+868 
-883 VGRMGGK
+883 

>member
-1 MKPQAL
+1 MI
-7 FHKKTN
+7 
-13 LIRKNSVILKSF
+13 IR
-25 SFLIRNFAT
+25 
-34 SFARFLRSNIRK
+34 
-46 NFVAYCIKIKKKIMK
+46 KKIMK
-61 HELII
+61 HELIM
-66 SSLLVLGNPMMA
+66 SGLLILGNPMMMH
-78 NAQQTKTTT
+78 AQKTKTTT
-87 IESVSTENISTDS
+87 AESISTESSSTDNIQAIKENLHPDS
-100 IQAMKEKLRQ
+100 IQAIKEKLRQ

-119 SAVTIKGTRSQ
+119 AAVTIKGTRSQ

-173 FIGGSPEIY
+173 FIGGAPEIY

-237 ENSGFLF
+237 ENSGVLF
-244 DSFVSNNHD
+244 NSFVSNNHD
-253 LDLTYTH
+253 LDLTYTR
-260 GKMTYYGK
+260 GKMTYYAK
-268 LGYANW
+268 LSYANW

-290 SNTGNNSGSQASS
+290 SNTGS
-303 NTSSQA
+303 NA
-309 GDNATT
+309 GDNATS
-315 YIASATLDCKHSYY
+315 YISSSTTDCKHSYN
-329 DRFYW
+329 DHFYW

-369 MTNDYVDDNVTGNN
+369 MTNNHVDDNVTGNN

-396 FYQGKYGEKWKLN
+396 FYQGHYGEKWKLN
-409 FFGDFVKLHT
+409 IFGDFVKLHT
-419 EQAQFVDEISERG
+419 EQGQFVDEISE
-432 AAKGKGA
+432 KN
-439 ATSPSALVAASSS
+439 
-452 PSVPLLASVPSDS
+452 LANGVSEED
-465 IAWSLA
+465 
-471 SSSPLQEARN
+471 ARN

-536 HSITKENHAAVFAE
+536 HSITKENHTAVFAE

-586 RIGSFENGNSETG
+586 SSENGNSETG
-599 RTGTGTLETA
+599 TTGTGTPETA
-609 SNEPLHR
+609 STEPLHR

-627 SHQSGRFSQSLSY
+627 THQAGRFSQSLSY

-658 ANHYMRQIGNSQL
+658 ANRYMWQIGNSQL
-671 EPSQRHEFQ
+671 EPSKRHEFQ

-773 LYNGFHLPKGWYLN
+773 LYNGFHLPKGWYMN

-798 DFLTLCSVHNF
+798 DFLTINSVHNF

-824 SLNVNDIFNTKRQK
+824 SLNVSDIFNTISRK

-845 VRFQQQKWVD
+845 VRFQQQKWEA

>member
-1 MKPQAL
+1 M
-7 FHKKTN
+7 
-13 LIRKNSVILKSF
+13 SG
-25 SFLIRNFAT
+25 
-34 SFARFLRSNIRK
+34 
-46 NFVAYCIKIKKKIMK
+46 
-61 HELII
+61 
-66 SSLLVLGNPMMA
+66 LLVLGNPMMA

-87 IESVSTENISTDS
+87 AENISTDS

-119 SAVTIKGTRSQ
+119 AAVTIKGTRSQ

-173 FIGGSPEIY
+173 FIGGAPEIY

-290 SNTGNNSGSQASS
+290 SNIESNTGSNTGNNSGSQASS

-309 GDNATT
+309 GDNATN
-315 YIASATLDCKHSYY
+315 YIASSTLDCKHSYY

-369 MTNDYVDDNVTGNN
+369 MTNDHVDDNVTGNN

-419 EQAQFVDEISERG
+419 EQAQFVDEISERGAAKEKG

-495 AKARANYTINDKQ
+495 AKARANYTISDKQ

-599 RTGTGTLETA
+599 RTGTGTPETA
-609 SNEPLHR
+609 STEPLHR

-627 SHQSGRFSQSLSY
+627 THQSGRFSQSLSY
-640 RSSETRPSF
+640 RTSEIRPSF

-658 ANHYMRQIGNSQL
+658 ANRYMWQIGNSQL

-736 RWGFYEPQVQAG
+736 RWGFYEPQVQTG

>member
-1 MKPQAL
+1 MKQ
-7 FHKKTN
+7 
-13 LIRKNSVILKSF
+13 
-25 SFLIRNFAT
+25 
-34 SFARFLRSNIRK
+34 
-46 NFVAYCIKIKKKIMK
+46 
-61 HELII
+61 ELIM
-66 SSLLVLGNPMMA
+66 SGLLFLGNQMMA

-100 IQAMKEKLRQ
+100 IQTMREKLRQ

-119 SAVTIKGTRSQ
+119 AAVTIKGTRSQ

-173 FIGGSPEIY
+173 FIGGAPEIY

-237 ENSGFLF
+237 ENSGILF

-260 GKMTYYGK
+260 GKITYYGK

-274 QGIWKEQDIAT
+274 QGIWKEQDITT

-290 SNTGNNSGSQASS
+290 SNTGS
-303 NTSSQA
+303 NA
-309 GDNATT
+309 GNNATS
-315 YIASATLDCKHSYY
+315 YISSSTTDCKHSYN
-329 DRFYW
+329 DHFYW
-334 SAGADLALTEK
+334 SAGADLALSEK

-369 MTNDYVDDNVTGNN
+369 MTNNHVDDNVTGNN

-396 FYQGKYGEKWKLN
+396 FYQGNYGEEWKLN
-409 FFGDFVKLHT
+409 FFGDFVRLHT

-432 AAKGKGA
+432 AAIGK
-439 ATSPSALVAASSS
+439 
-452 PSVPLLASVPSDS
+452 
-465 IAWSLA
+465 
-471 SSSPLQEARN
+471 EARN

-516 NYVKSESRTDYTPAD
+516 NYVKSESRADYTPTD

-550 YSLDFKPF
+550 YSLDFNPF

-571 RLNYL
+571 RLDYL
-576 KDETGRTGIG
+576 KDETGTTGI
-586 RIGSFENGNSETG
+586 GNSETG
-599 RTGTGTLETA
+599 TTGTGTPGTA
-609 SNEPLHR
+609 STEPLHR

-627 SHQSGRFSQSLSY
+627 THQSGRFSQSLSY

-658 ANHYMRQIGNSQL
+658 ANRYMRQVGNSQL

-698 DYITSIIEPDSDD
+698 DYITSIIDPDSDD

-748 IQQGFIKAVSMGKEK
+748 IQQGFIKAISMGKEK
-763 SFHDPYYIFS
+763 GFHDPYYIFS
-773 LYNGFHLPKGWYLN
+773 LYNGFHLPKGWYMN

-798 DFLTLCSVHNF
+798 DFVTISSVHNF

-824 SLNVNDIFNTKRQK
+824 SLNVSDIFNTRRQK

-845 VRFQQQKWVD
+845 VRFQQQKWED

-868 QAKKQYRGENSAQEA
+868 QAKKQYHGENSAQEA

>member
-1 MKPQAL
+1 MKSQEL
-7 FHKKTN
+7 SSKN
-13 LIRKNSVILKSF
+13 VQLIRKNSVILKSL
-25 SFLIRNFAT
+25 SFLIRNFAAA
-34 SFARFLRSNIRK
+34 FARNLQQHSQDSCSAAFARTMRQ
-46 NFVAYCIKIKKKIMK
+46 FYIKIRKKIMK
-61 HELII
+61 HELIM
-66 SSLLVLGNPMMA
+66 SGLLILGNPMMMH
-78 NAQQTKTTT
+78 AQQTKTTT
-87 IESVSTENISTDS
+87 AESVSTESFSTDSNQAIRENLHQDS

-110 DSIQWEKQL
+110 DSILWEKQL
-119 SAVTIKGTRSQ
+119 EAVTIKGTRSQ

-158 KLPGMFKNK
+158 KLPGMFKDK

-173 FIGGSPEIY
+173 FIGGAPEIY

-237 ENSGFLF
+237 ENSGVLF

-274 QGIWKEQDIAT
+274 QGIWKEQDITT

-290 SNTGNNSGSQASS
+290 SNTGS
-303 NTSSQA
+303 NA

-315 YIASATLDCKHSYY
+315 YIASSTLDCKHNYN
-329 DRFYW
+329 DHFYW

-345 QTIGVKYDGYNIHQ
+345 QTIGVKYNGYNIHQ

-369 MTNDYVDDNVTGNN
+369 MTNNHVDDNVTGNN

-396 FYQGKYGEKWKLN
+396 FYQGNYGEKWKLN
-409 FFGDFVKLHT
+409 FFGDFVRLHT
-419 EQAQFVDEISERG
+419 EQGQFVDEVSERG
-432 AAKGKGA
+432 AAS
-439 ATSPSALVAASSS
+439 TQQ
-452 PSVPLLASVPSDS
+452 D
-465 IAWSLA
+465 
-471 SSSPLQEARN
+471 ARN

-508 TWMMGAEY
+508 SLMFGGEY
-516 NYVKSESRTDYTPAD
+516 NYVKSESRADYTPAD

-536 HSITKENHAAVFAE
+536 HSITKEDHAAAFAE
-550 YSLDFKPF
+550 YSIDFKPF

-571 RLNYL
+571 RLDYL

-586 RIGSFENGNSETG
+586 RIGSSENENSETG
-599 RTGTGTLETA
+599 TTGTGTIGTGTLQAISANT
-609 SNEPLHR
+609 PIHR
-616 KYDNLY
+616 KYNNLY

-658 ANHYMRQIGNSQL
+658 VNRYMRQIGNSKL
-671 EPSQRHEFQ
+671 EPSQRHDFQ

-686 DLFLQASYTYVK
+686 DLFFQASYTYVK
-698 DYITSIIEPDSDD
+698 DYITSIIEPYSDD

-748 IQQGFIKAVSMGKEK
+748 IQQGFIKAISMGKEK

-798 DFLTLCSVHNF
+798 DFVTISSVHNF
-809 DFQLYKSFLKDRLSL
+809 DFQLYKSFLKDQLSL
-824 SLNVNDIFNTKRQK
+824 SLNVSDIFNTISRK

-845 VRFQQQKWVD
+845 VRFQQQKWED

>member
-1 MKPQAL
+1 MLSLP
-7 FHKKTN
+7 T
-13 LIRKNSVILKSF
+13 
-25 SFLIRNFAT
+25 AT
-34 SFARFLRSNIRK
+34 
-46 NFVAYCIKIKKKIMK
+46 
-61 HELII
+61 H
-66 SSLLVLGNPMMA
+66 
-78 NAQQTKTTT
+78 AQQK
-87 IESVSTENISTDS
+87 EQRPEADADS
-100 IQAMKEKLRQ
+100 ILAIKERMRQ
-110 DSIQWEKQL
+110 DSILWERQL
-119 SAVTIKGTRSQ
+119 DAVTIKETRSQ

-151 TATEVLA
+151 NATEVLA
-158 KLPGMFKNK
+158 KLPGMFKSK

-173 FIGGSPEIY
+173 FIGGAPEIY

-244 DSFVSNNHD
+244 DSYVSNNHD

-260 GKMTYYGK
+260 SKITYYAK

-274 QGIWKEQDIAT
+274 QGIWKEQDITT
-285 NYVSG
+285 NY
-290 SNTGNNSGSQASS
+290 SNS
-303 NTSSQA
+303 
-309 GDNATT
+309 TT
-315 YIASATLDCKHSYY
+315 YIASSTLDCKHSYN
-329 DRFYW
+329 DHFYW
-334 SAGADLALTEK
+334 SAGADLSLTET

-369 MTNDYVDDNVTGNN
+369 MTNNHVDDNVIGNN

-396 FYQGKYGEKWKLN
+396 FYQGHYGEKWKLS

-419 EQAQFVDEISERG
+419 EQAQFVDEISEKNL
-432 AAKGKGA
+432 ANEVSEEEAK
-439 ATSPSALVAASSS
+439 
-452 PSVPLLASVPSDS
+452 
-465 IAWSLA
+465 
-471 SSSPLQEARN
+471 N

-508 TWMMGAEY
+508 TWMMGTEY
-516 NYVKSESRTDYTPAD
+516 NYVKSESQTDYTPAD

-550 YSLDFKPF
+550 YTIDFKSF
-558 SLRVGLRYEHVDS
+558 SLRAGLRYEHVDS
-571 RLNYL
+571 RLDYL
-576 KDETGRTGIG
+576 PAA
-586 RIGSFENGNSETG
+586 NGANAD
-599 RTGTGTLETA
+599 LEQ
-609 SNEPLHR
+609 PIHR
-616 KYDNLY
+616 SYDNRY

-627 SHQSGRFSQSLSY
+627 THQSGRFSQSLSY

-658 ANHYMRQIGNSQL
+658 ANRYMRQVGNSKL

-686 DLFLQASYTYVK
+686 DLFLQANYTYVK

-711 PQTGYITWTNIDHCW
+711 PQIGYITWTNIDHCW

-748 IQQGFIKAVSMGKEK
+748 IQQGFIKAISMGKEK

-773 LYNGFHLPKGWYLN
+773 LYNGFHLPKGWYMN

-798 DFLTLCSVHNF
+798 DFLTICSMHNF
-809 DFQLYKSFLKDRLSL
+809 DFQLYKSFLKNRLSL
-824 SLNVNDIFNTKRQK
+824 SLNVSDIFNTKRQK

-845 VRFQQQKWVD
+845 VRFQQQKWED

>member
-1 MKPQAL
+1 
-7 FHKKTN
+7 
-13 LIRKNSVILKSF
+13 
-25 SFLIRNFAT
+25 
-34 SFARFLRSNIRK
+34 
-46 NFVAYCIKIKKKIMK
+46 MK

-87 IESVSTENISTDS
+87 AESISTAKNISTAESISTAKNISTDS

-119 SAVTIKGTRSQ
+119 AAVTIKGTRSQ

-253 LDLTYTH
+253 LDLTYTR
-260 GKMTYYGK
+260 GKMTYYAK
-268 LGYANW
+268 LSYANW

-290 SNTGNNSGSQASS
+290 NQAGDNTGNN
-303 NTSSQA
+303 A
-309 GDNATT
+309 GDNATN
-315 YIASATLDCKHSYY
+315 YIASSTLDCKHSYY

-369 MTNDYVDDNVTGNN
+369 MTNNHVDDNVTGNN

-471 SSSPLQEARN
+471 SSSPLQEVRN

-495 AKARANYTINDKQ
+495 AKARANYTISDKQ
-508 TWMMGAEY
+508 TWMMGTEY

-531 KGTST
+531 KGG
-536 HSITKENHAAVFAE
+536 H
-550 YSLDFKPF
+550 
-558 SLRVGLRYEHVDS
+558 
-571 RLNYL
+571 
-576 KDETGRTGIG
+576 
-586 RIGSFENGNSETG
+586 
-599 RTGTGTLETA
+599 
-609 SNEPLHR
+609 
-616 KYDNLY
+616 
-622 PSLLL
+622 
-627 SHQSGRFSQSLSY
+627 
-640 RSSETRPSF
+640 
-649 QELNTGTVY
+649 
-658 ANHYMRQIGNSQL
+658 
-671 EPSQRHEFQ
+671 
-680 YQASYG
+680 
-686 DLFLQASYTYVK
+686 
-698 DYITSIIEPDSDD
+698 
-711 PQTGYITWTNIDHCW
+711 
-726 NWGSFLGYRH
+726 
-736 RWGFYEPQVQAG
+736 
-748 IQQGFIKAVSMGKEK
+748 
-763 SFHDPYYIFS
+763 
-773 LYNGFHLPKGWYLN
+773 
-787 LSFSYRSSGTY
+787 
-798 DFLTLCSVHNF
+798 
-809 DFQLYKSFLKDRLSL
+809 
-824 SLNVNDIFNTKRQK
+824 
-838 TDGTYGN
+838 
-845 VRFQQQKWVD
+845 
-855 TRSVQLRLTYRFN
+855 
-868 QAKKQYRGENSAQEA
+868 
-883 VGRMGGK
+883 

>member
-1 MKPQAL
+1 MSGL
-7 FHKKTN
+7 
-13 LIRKNSVILKSF
+13 LI
-25 SFLIRNFAT
+25 
-34 SFARFLRSNIRK
+34 
-46 NFVAYCIKIKKKIMK
+46 
-61 HELII
+61 
-66 SSLLVLGNPMMA
+66 LGNPMMA
-78 NAQQTKTTT
+78 HAQQTKTTT
-87 IESVSTENISTDS
+87 AGSISTESILTKKEELLQDS

-119 SAVTIKGTRSQ
+119 AAVTIKGTRSQ

-158 KLPGMFKNK
+158 KLPGMFKDK

-173 FIGGSPEIY
+173 FIGGAPEIY

-237 ENSGFLF
+237 ENSGVLF

-253 LDLTYTH
+253 LDLTYTR

-274 QGIWKEQDIAT
+274 QGYWKEQDITT

-290 SNTGNNSGSQASS
+290 SQTGNNTGS
-303 NTSSQA
+303 NA
-309 GDNATT
+309 GDNATS
-315 YIASATLDCKHSYY
+315 YIASSTLDCKHSYN
-329 DRFYW
+329 DHFYW

-369 MTNDYVDDNVTGNN
+369 MTNDHVDDNVTGNN

-396 FYQGKYGEKWKLN
+396 FYQGKFGEKWKLN

-419 EQAQFVDEISERG
+419 EQAQFVDEISERDLANG
-432 AAKGKGA
+432 A
-439 ATSPSALVAASSS
+439 SEE
-452 PSVPLLASVPSDS
+452 
-465 IAWSLA
+465 
-471 SSSPLQEARN
+471 EARN

-508 TWMMGAEY
+508 TWLMGAEY

-550 YSLDFKPF
+550 YSIDFKPF

-571 RLNYL
+571 RLDYL

-586 RIGSFENGNSETG
+586 SSETG
-599 RTGTGTLETA
+599 TTGTGTPETA
-609 SNEPLHR
+609 STEPLHR

-627 SHQSGRFSQSLSY
+627 SHQAGRFSQSLSY

-658 ANHYMRQIGNSQL
+658 ANRYMRQVGNSQL
-671 EPSQRHEFQ
+671 EPSQRHDFQ

-698 DYITSIIEPDSDD
+698 NYITSIIEPDSND

-748 IQQGFIKAVSMGKEK
+748 IQQGFINAIYMGKEK

-798 DFLTLCSVHNF
+798 DFLTINSVHNF
-809 DFQLYKSFLKDRLSL
+809 DFQLYKSFLKDKLSL
-824 SLNVNDIFNTKRQK
+824 SLNVSDIFNTISRK

-845 VRFQQQKWVD
+845 VRFQQQKWED
-855 TRSVQLRLTYRFN
+855 TRGVQLRLTYRFN

>member
-1 MKPQAL
+1 MLKEKR
-7 FHKKTN
+7 KKM
-13 LIRKNSVILKSF
+13 
-25 SFLIRNFAT
+25 RNELLMSCLLMLSLPTAT
-34 SFARFLRSNIRK
+34 
-46 NFVAYCIKIKKKIMK
+46 
-61 HELII
+61 H
-66 SSLLVLGNPMMA
+66 
-78 NAQQTKTTT
+78 AQQKEQTTKADA
-87 IESVSTENISTDS
+87 DS
-100 IQAMKEKLRQ
+100 ILTMRERMRQ
-110 DSIQWEKQL
+110 DSILWEKQL
-119 SAVTIKGTRSQ
+119 DAVTIKGTRSQ

-142 SGTSLEKEP
+142 AGTSLEKEP
-151 TATEVLA
+151 TTTDVLA
-158 KLPGMFKNK
+158 KLPGMFRNK

-173 FIGGSPEIY
+173 FIGGAPEIY

-237 ENSGFLF
+237 ENSGVLF

-253 LDLTYTH
+253 LDLTYTR

-274 QGIWKEQDIAT
+274 QGYWKEQDITTIYSNST
-285 NYVSG
+285 N
-290 SNTGNNSGSQASS
+290 
-303 NTSSQA
+303 
-309 GDNATT
+309 
-315 YIASATLDCKHSYY
+315 YIASSTLDCKHSYN
-329 DRFYW
+329 DHFYW

-369 MTNDYVDDNVTGNN
+369 MTNDHVDDNVTGNN

-396 FYQGKYGEKWKLN
+396 FYQGKFGEKWKLN

-419 EQAQFVDEISERG
+419 EQAQFVDEISER
-432 AAKGKGA
+432 
-439 ATSPSALVAASSS
+439 
-452 PSVPLLASVPSDS
+452 
-465 IAWSLA
+465 
-471 SSSPLQEARN
+471 EARN
-481 KFTLLPQSDGTIWG
+481 KFTLFPQSDGTIWG

-516 NYVKSESRTDYTPAD
+516 NYVKSESRADYTPAD

-536 HSITKENHAAVFAE
+536 HSITKENHVAVFAE

-571 RLNYL
+571 RLDYL
-576 KDETGRTGIG
+576 
-586 RIGSFENGNSETG
+586 
-599 RTGTGTLETA
+599 TA
-609 SNEPLHR
+609 ADGAVDDPQQPIHR
-616 KYDNLY
+616 SYDNLY

-627 SHQSGRFSQSLSY
+627 THQAGRFSQSLSY
-640 RSSETRPSF
+640 RSSKIRPSF

-658 ANHYMRQIGNSQL
+658 ANRYMRQVGNSRL

-698 DYITSIIEPDSDD
+698 DYITSIIEPDSND

-748 IQQGFIKAVSMGKEK
+748 IQQGFINAICMGKEK
-763 SFHDPYYIFS
+763 GFHDPYYIFS
-773 LYNGFHLPKGWYLN
+773 LYNGFHLPKGWYMN

-798 DFLTLCSVHNF
+798 DFVTISSVHNF

-824 SLNVNDIFNTKRQK
+824 SLNVSDIFNTRRQK

-845 VRFQQQKWVD
+845 VRFQLQKWED
-855 TRSVQLRLTYRFN
+855 TRGVQLRLTYRFN

>member
-1 MKPQAL
+1 
-7 FHKKTN
+7 
-13 LIRKNSVILKSF
+13 
-25 SFLIRNFAT
+25 
-34 SFARFLRSNIRK
+34 
-46 NFVAYCIKIKKKIMK
+46 MK
-61 HELII
+61 HELIM
-66 SSLLVLGNPMMA
+66 SGLLVLGNPMMA
-78 NAQQTKTTT
+78 NAQKTETTT
-87 IESVSTENISTDS
+87 IESISTESSSTDS

-110 DSIQWEKQL
+110 DSILWEKQL
-119 SAVTIKGTRSQ
+119 AAVTIKGTRSQ

-151 TATEVLA
+151 NATEVLA
-158 KLPGMFKNK
+158 KLPGMFKTK

-173 FIGGSPEIY
+173 FIGGAPEIY

-191 SVVEN
+191 SIVEN

-253 LDLTYTH
+253 LDLTYTR
-260 GKMTYYGK
+260 GKMTYYAK
-268 LGYANW
+268 LSYANW

-285 NYVSG
+285 NYVSSNQAG
-290 SNTGNNSGSQASS
+290 DNTGNN
-303 NTSSQA
+303 A
-309 GDNATT
+309 GDNATN
-315 YIASATLDCKHSYY
+315 YIASSTLDCKHSYY

-369 MTNDYVDDNVTGNN
+369 MTNDHVDDNVTGNN

-432 AAKGKGA
+432 TAKGRGA

-465 IAWSLA
+465 IAWSRA
-471 SSSPLQEARN
+471 SSSPQQEARN

-516 NYVKSESRTDYTPAD
+516 NYVKSESRANYTPTD

-586 RIGSFENGNSETG
+586 SSETG
-599 RTGTGTLETA
+599 TTGTGTPETA
-609 SNEPLHR
+609 STEPLHR

-627 SHQSGRFSQSLSY
+627 SHQAGRFSQSLSY

-658 ANHYMRQIGNSQL
+658 ANRYMRQVGNSQL

-698 DYITSIIEPDSDD
+698 DYITSIIAPDSND

-748 IQQGFIKAVSMGKEK
+748 IQQGFINAIYMGKEK

-773 LYNGFHLPKGWYLN
+773 LYNGFHLPKGWYMN

-798 DFLTLCSVHNF
+798 DFVTISSVHNF

-824 SLNVNDIFNTKRQK
+824 SLNVSDIFNTRRQK

-845 VRFQQQKWVD
+845 VRFQQQKWED

>member
-1 MKPQAL
+1 
-7 FHKKTN
+7 
-13 LIRKNSVILKSF
+13 
-25 SFLIRNFAT
+25 
-34 SFARFLRSNIRK
+34 
-46 NFVAYCIKIKKKIMK
+46 MK

-66 SSLLVLGNPMMA
+66 SGLLVLGNPMMA
-78 NAQQTKTTT
+78 NAQKTEATTT
-87 IESVSTENISTDS
+87 ESSSTESSSTESSSINSRSIKSSSTESILTKKEELLQDS

-151 TATEVLA
+151 TATDVLT

-173 FIGGSPEIY
+173 FIGGAPEIY
-182 INDRKVQDY
+182 INERKVQDY

-253 LDLTYTH
+253 LDLTYTR
-260 GKMTYYGK
+260 GKMTYYAK
-268 LGYANW
+268 LSYANW

-290 SNTGNNSGSQASS
+290 SNTGS
-303 NTSSQA
+303 NA

-315 YIASATLDCKHSYY
+315 YIASSTLDCKHSYY
-329 DRFYW
+329 DHFYW
-334 SAGADLALTEK
+334 STGADLALTEK

-369 MTNDYVDDNVTGNN
+369 MTNDYVDDNVTGDN

-396 FYQGKYGEKWKLN
+396 FYQGNYGEKWKLN

-419 EQAQFVDEISERG
+419 EQGQFVDEVSERE
-432 AAKGKGA
+432 
-439 ATSPSALVAASSS
+439 AASTQ
-452 PSVPLLASVPSDS
+452 
-465 IAWSLA
+465 
-471 SSSPLQEARN
+471 QEARN

-550 YSLDFKPF
+550 YSIDFKPF

-571 RLNYL
+571 RL
-576 KDETGRTGIG
+576 DSHAPI
-586 RIGSFENGNSETG
+586 
-599 RTGTGTLETA
+599 
-609 SNEPLHR
+609 HR

-658 ANHYMRQIGNSQL
+658 ANRYMRQVGNSEL
-671 EPSQRHEFQ
+671 EPSQRHDFQ

-698 DYITSIIEPDSDD
+698 DYITSIIDPDSDD

-748 IQQGFIKAVSMGKEK
+748 IQQGFINAISMGKEK

-773 LYNGFHLPKGWYLN
+773 LYNGFHLPKGWYMN

-798 DFLTLCSVHNF
+798 DFVTISSVHNF

-845 VRFQQQKWVD
+845 VRFQQQKWED

>member
-1 MKPQAL
+1 MKQ
-7 FHKKTN
+7 
-13 LIRKNSVILKSF
+13 
-25 SFLIRNFAT
+25 
-34 SFARFLRSNIRK
+34 
-46 NFVAYCIKIKKKIMK
+46 
-61 HELII
+61 ELIM
-66 SSLLVLGNPMMA
+66 SGLLFLGNQMMA

-87 IESVSTENISTDS
+87 IESVSTESISTDS

-173 FIGGSPEIY
+173 FIGGAPEIY

-244 DSFVSNNHD
+244 DSFVSNNHG
-253 LDLTYTH
+253 LDLTYTRS
-260 GKMTYYGK
+260 KMTYYAK
-268 LGYANW
+268 LSYANW

-290 SNTGNNSGSQASS
+290 NQAGDNTGNN
-303 NTSSQA
+303 A
-309 GDNATT
+309 GDNATN
-315 YIASATLDCKHSYY
+315 YIASSTLDCKHSYY

-369 MTNDYVDDNVTGNN
+369 MTNDHVDDNVTGNN

-432 AAKGKGA
+432 V
-439 ATSPSALVAASSS
+439 ATAASSS
-452 PSVPLLASVPSDS
+452 PSVSLLAPVPSDS
-465 IAWSLA
+465 IACPLA
-471 SSSPLQEARN
+471 SSSPQQKARN
-481 KFTLLPQSDGTIWG
+481 KFTLLPQSVGTIWG

-516 NYVKSESRTDYTPAD
+516 NYVKSESRADYTPTD
-531 KGTST
+531 KGTSI

-550 YSLDFKPF
+550 YSLDFNPF

-571 RLNYL
+571 RLDYL
-576 KDETGRTGIG
+576 KDETGTTGI
-586 RIGSFENGNSETG
+586 GNSETG
-599 RTGTGTLETA
+599 TTGTGTLETA
-609 SNEPLHR
+609 STEPLHR

-627 SHQSGRFSQSLSY
+627 THQSGRFSQSLSY

-658 ANHYMRQIGNSQL
+658 ANRYMRQVGNSQL

-798 DFLTLCSVHNF
+798 DYLTINSVHNF

-824 SLNVNDIFNTKRQK
+824 SLNVSDIFNTISRK

-845 VRFQQQKWVD
+845 VRFQQQKWED

>member
-1 MKPQAL
+1 M
-7 FHKKTN
+7 
-13 LIRKNSVILKSF
+13 SG
-25 SFLIRNFAT
+25 
-34 SFARFLRSNIRK
+34 
-46 NFVAYCIKIKKKIMK
+46 
-61 HELII
+61 
-66 SSLLVLGNPMMA
+66 LLLMGNPMMA

-87 IESVSTENISTDS
+87 AESISTENNSTDS

-110 DSIQWEKQL
+110 DSILWEKQL

-151 TATEVLA
+151 NATEVLA
-158 KLPGMFKNK
+158 KLPGMFKTK

-173 FIGGSPEIY
+173 FIGGAPEIY

-191 SVVEN
+191 SIVEN

-204 VKVIHHPGAEYGN
+204 VKVIHYPGAEYGN

-237 ENSGFLF
+237 ENSGVLF

-253 LDLTYTH
+253 LDLTYTR

-274 QGIWKEQDIAT
+274 QGIWKEQDITT

-290 SNTGNNSGSQASS
+290 NQTSNNTGS
-303 NTSSQA
+303 NA
-309 GDNATT
+309 GDNATSF
-315 YIASATLDCKHSYY
+315 IASSTLDCKHSYN
-329 DRFYW
+329 DHFYW

-369 MTNDYVDDNVTGNN
+369 MTNDHVDDNVTGNN

-396 FYQGKYGEKWKLN
+396 FYQGKFGEKWKLN

-419 EQAQFVDEISERG
+419 EQAQFVDEISER
-432 AAKGKGA
+432 
-439 ATSPSALVAASSS
+439 
-452 PSVPLLASVPSDS
+452 
-465 IAWSLA
+465 
-471 SSSPLQEARN
+471 EARN

-516 NYVKSESRTDYTPAD
+516 NYVKSESRADYTPAD

-550 YSLDFKPF
+550 YSIDFKPF

-571 RLNYL
+571 RLDYL
-576 KDETGRTGIG
+576 KDETGT
-586 RIGSFENGNSETG
+586 
-599 RTGTGTLETA
+599 TGTGTTGTGTPETA
-609 SNEPLHR
+609 STEPLHR
-616 KYDNLY
+616 TYDNLY

-627 SHQSGRFSQSLSY
+627 THQAGRFSQSLSY

-658 ANHYMRQIGNSQL
+658 ANRYMRQVGNSEL
-671 EPSQRHEFQ
+671 DPSQRHDFQ

-698 DYITSIIEPDSDD
+698 NYITSIIDPDSDD

-736 RWGFYEPQVQAG
+736 RWGFYEPQVQTG
-748 IQQGFIKAVSMGKEK
+748 IQQGFIKAISMGKEK

-773 LYNGFHLPKGWYLN
+773 IYNGFHLPKGWYMN

-798 DFLTLCSVHNF
+798 DFITISSVHNF
-809 DFQLYKSFLKDRLSL
+809 DFQLYKSFLKDKLSL
-824 SLNVNDIFNTKRQK
+824 SLNVNDIFNTRRQK

-845 VRFQQQKWVD
+845 VRFQQQKWED

>member
-1 MKPQAL
+1 MLSLP
-7 FHKKTN
+7 T
-13 LIRKNSVILKSF
+13 
-25 SFLIRNFAT
+25 AT
-34 SFARFLRSNIRK
+34 
-46 NFVAYCIKIKKKIMK
+46 
-61 HELII
+61 H
-66 SSLLVLGNPMMA
+66 
-78 NAQQTKTTT
+78 AQQK
-87 IESVSTENISTDS
+87 EQRPEADADS
-100 IQAMKEKLRQ
+100 ILAIKERMRQ
-110 DSIQWEKQL
+110 DSILWERQL
-119 SAVTIKGTRSQ
+119 DAVTIKGTRSQ

-151 TATEVLA
+151 NATEVLA
-158 KLPGMFKNK
+158 KLPGMFKSK

-173 FIGGSPEIY
+173 FIGGAPEIY

-244 DSFVSNNHD
+244 DSYVSNNHD

-260 GKMTYYGK
+260 GKITYYAK

-274 QGIWKEQDIAT
+274 QGIWKEQDITT
-285 NYVSG
+285 NY
-290 SNTGNNSGSQASS
+290 SNS
-303 NTSSQA
+303 
-309 GDNATT
+309 TT
-315 YIASATLDCKHSYY
+315 YIASSTLDCKHSYN
-329 DRFYW
+329 DHFYW
-334 SAGADLALTEK
+334 SAGADLSLTET

-369 MTNDYVDDNVTGNN
+369 MTNNHVDDNVIGNN

-396 FYQGKYGEKWKLN
+396 FYQGHYGEKWKLS

-419 EQAQFVDEISERG
+419 EQAQFVDEISE
-432 AAKGKGA
+432 KN
-439 ATSPSALVAASSS
+439 
-452 PSVPLLASVPSDS
+452 LANGVSEE
-465 IAWSLA
+465 
-471 SSSPLQEARN
+471 EARN

-495 AKARANYTINDKQ
+495 TKVRANYAISDKQ
-508 TWMMGAEY
+508 SWMMGAEY
-516 NYVKSESRTDYTPAD
+516 NYVKSESQTDYTPAD

-550 YSLDFKPF
+550 YTIDFKPF
-558 SLRVGLRYEHVDS
+558 SLRAGLRYEHVDS
-571 RLNYL
+571 RLDYL
-576 KDETGRTGIG
+576 PAA
-586 RIGSFENGNSETG
+586 NGANAD
-599 RTGTGTLETA
+599 LEQ
-609 SNEPLHR
+609 PIHR
-616 KYDNLY
+616 SYDNLY

-627 SHQSGRFSQSLSY
+627 THQSGRFSQSLSY

-658 ANHYMRQIGNSQL
+658 ANRYMRQVGNSKL

-748 IQQGFIKAVSMGKEK
+748 IQQGFIKAISMGKEK

-798 DFLTLCSVHNF
+798 EYLTFNSVHNF

-824 SLNVNDIFNTKRQK
+824 SLNVSDIFNTKRQK

-845 VRFQQQKWVD
+845 VRFQQQKWED

>member
-1 MKPQAL
+1 
-7 FHKKTN
+7 
-13 LIRKNSVILKSF
+13 
-25 SFLIRNFAT
+25 
-34 SFARFLRSNIRK
+34 
-46 NFVAYCIKIKKKIMK
+46 MK

-66 SSLLVLGNPMMA
+66 SSLLVLGNPMMT

-87 IESVSTENISTDS
+87 AESISTAKNISTES

-119 SAVTIKGTRSQ
+119 AAVTIKGTRSQ

-290 SNTGNNSGSQASS
+290 S
-303 NTSSQA
+303 QA

-315 YIASATLDCKHSYY
+315 YIASATLDSKHSYY

-369 MTNDYVDDNVTGNN
+369 MTNDHVDDNVTGNN

-419 EQAQFVDEISERG
+419 EQAQFVDEISEKG

-439 ATSPSALVAASSS
+439 ATSPSALLAPSSS

-465 IAWSLA
+465 IAWSLD

-571 RLNYL
+571 RLDYL
-576 KDETGRTGIG
+576 KDET
-586 RIGSFENGNSETG
+586 
-599 RTGTGTLETA
+599 A
-609 SNEPLHR
+609 STEPLHR

-640 RSSETRPSF
+640 RSSEIRPSF

-658 ANHYMRQIGNSQL
+658 ANRYMWQIGNSQL

-686 DLFLQASYTYVK
+686 DLFVQASYTYVK

-736 RWGFYEPQVQAG
+736 RWGFYEPQLQAG

-773 LYNGFHLPKGWYLN
+773 LYNGFHLPKGWYMN

-809 DFQLYKSFLKDRLSL
+809 DFQLYKSFLKNRLSL

>member
-1 MKPQAL
+1 
-7 FHKKTN
+7 
-13 LIRKNSVILKSF
+13 
-25 SFLIRNFAT
+25 
-34 SFARFLRSNIRK
+34 
-46 NFVAYCIKIKKKIMK
+46 MK
-61 HELII
+61 HELIM
-66 SSLLVLGNPMMA
+66 SGLLLMGNTMMA
-78 NAQQTKTTT
+78 NAQKTETTT
-87 IESVSTENISTDS
+87 IESVSTESISTDS

-110 DSIQWEKQL
+110 DSIEWEKQL
-119 SAVTIKGTRSQ
+119 AAVTIKGTRSQ

-151 TATEVLA
+151 NATEVLA
-158 KLPGMFKNK
+158 KLPGMFKTK

-173 FIGGSPEIY
+173 FIGGAPEIY

-191 SVVEN
+191 SIVEN

-237 ENSGFLF
+237 ENSGVLF

-274 QGIWKEQDIAT
+274 QGYWKEQDITT

-290 SNTGNNSGSQASS
+290 NQTGNNTGS
-303 NTSSQA
+303 NA
-309 GDNATT
+309 GDNATS
-315 YIASATLDCKHSYY
+315 YIASSTLDCKHSYN
-329 DRFYW
+329 DHFYW

-369 MTNDYVDDNVTGNN
+369 MTNDHVDDNVTGNN

-396 FYQGKYGEKWKLN
+396 FYQGKFGEKWKLN

-419 EQAQFVDEISERG
+419 EQAQFVDEISER
-432 AAKGKGA
+432 
-439 ATSPSALVAASSS
+439 
-452 PSVPLLASVPSDS
+452 
-465 IAWSLA
+465 
-471 SSSPLQEARN
+471 EARN

-508 TWMMGAEY
+508 TWMMGTEY
-516 NYVKSESRTDYTPAD
+516 NYVKSESRADYTPAD

-571 RLNYL
+571 RLDYL
-576 KDETGRTGIG
+576 KDETGRTGTI
-586 RIGSFENGNSETG
+586 
-599 RTGTGTLETA
+599 GTGTPETA
-609 SNEPLHR
+609 STEPLHR
-616 KYDNLY
+616 TYDNLY

-627 SHQSGRFSQSLSY
+627 SHQAGRFSQSLSY

-658 ANHYMRQIGNSQL
+658 ANRYMRQVGNSEL
-671 EPSQRHEFQ
+671 EPSQRHDFQ

-698 DYITSIIEPDSDD
+698 NYITSIIDPDSDD

-748 IQQGFIKAVSMGKEK
+748 IQQGFINAISMGKEK

-773 LYNGFHLPKGWYLN
+773 LYNGFHLPKGWYMN

-798 DFLTLCSVHNF
+798 DFVTISSVHNF
-809 DFQLYKSFLKDRLSL
+809 DFQLYKSFLKDKLSL
-824 SLNVNDIFNTKRQK
+824 SLNVSDIFNTRRQK

-845 VRFQQQKWVD
+845 VRFQQQKWED

>member
-1 MKPQAL
+1 M
-7 FHKKTN
+7 
-13 LIRKNSVILKSF
+13 SG
-25 SFLIRNFAT
+25 
-34 SFARFLRSNIRK
+34 
-46 NFVAYCIKIKKKIMK
+46 
-61 HELII
+61 
-66 SSLLVLGNPMMA
+66 LLLMGNPMMA

-87 IESVSTENISTDS
+87 AESISTENNSTDS

-110 DSIQWEKQL
+110 DSILWEKQL
-119 SAVTIKGTRSQ
+119 AAVTIKGTRSQ

-151 TATEVLA
+151 NATEVLA
-158 KLPGMFKNK
+158 KLPGMFKTK

-173 FIGGSPEIY
+173 FIGGAPEIY

-191 SVVEN
+191 SIVEN

-237 ENSGFLF
+237 ENSGVLF

-274 QGIWKEQDIAT
+274 QGYWKEQDITT

-290 SNTGNNSGSQASS
+290 NQTGNNTGS
-303 NTSSQA
+303 NA
-309 GDNATT
+309 GDNATS
-315 YIASATLDCKHSYY
+315 YIASSTLDCKHSYN
-329 DRFYW
+329 DHFYW

-369 MTNDYVDDNVTGNN
+369 MTNDHVDDNVTGNN

-396 FYQGKYGEKWKLN
+396 FYQGKFGEKWKLN

-419 EQAQFVDEISERG
+419 EQAQFVDEISER
-432 AAKGKGA
+432 
-439 ATSPSALVAASSS
+439 
-452 PSVPLLASVPSDS
+452 
-465 IAWSLA
+465 
-471 SSSPLQEARN
+471 EARN

-508 TWMMGAEY
+508 TWMMGTEY
-516 NYVKSESRTDYTPAD
+516 NYVKSESRADYTPAD

-550 YSLDFKPF
+550 YSIDFKPF

-576 KDETGRTGIG
+576 KDETGT
-586 RIGSFENGNSETG
+586 
-599 RTGTGTLETA
+599 TGTGTTGTGTPETA
-609 SNEPLHR
+609 STEPLHR
-616 KYDNLY
+616 TYDNLY

-627 SHQSGRFSQSLSY
+627 SHQAGRFSQSLSY

-658 ANHYMRQIGNSQL
+658 ANRYMRQVGNSEL
-671 EPSQRHEFQ
+671 EPSQRHDFQ

-698 DYITSIIEPDSDD
+698 NYITSIIDPDSDD

-748 IQQGFIKAVSMGKEK
+748 IQQGFINAISMGKEK

-798 DFLTLCSVHNF
+798 DFVTISSVHNF
-809 DFQLYKSFLKDRLSL
+809 DFQLYKSFLKDKLSL
-824 SLNVNDIFNTKRQK
+824 SLNVSDIFNTRRQK

-845 VRFQQQKWVD
+845 VRFQQQKWED

>member
-1 MKPQAL
+1 M
-7 FHKKTN
+7 
-13 LIRKNSVILKSF
+13 
-25 SFLIRNFAT
+25 
-34 SFARFLRSNIRK
+34 
-46 NFVAYCIKIKKKIMK
+46 
-61 HELII
+61 
-66 SSLLVLGNPMMA
+66 SSLLILGNPTMA
-78 NAQQTKTTT
+78 HAQQTKTTT
-87 IESVSTENISTDS
+87 AESSSTESCSTESNSTESILTKKEDLLQDS

-119 SAVTIKGTRSQ
+119 AAVTIKGTRSQ

-158 KLPGMFKNK
+158 KLPGMFKDK

-173 FIGGSPEIY
+173 FIGGAPEIY

-191 SVVEN
+191 SIVEN

-237 ENSGFLF
+237 ENSGVLF

-253 LDLTYTH
+253 LDLTYTR

-274 QGIWKEQDIAT
+274 QGYWKEQDITT

-290 SNTGNNSGSQASS
+290 SQTGSNTGS
-303 NTSSQA
+303 NT
-309 GDNATT
+309 GDNATS
-315 YIASATLDCKHSYY
+315 YIASSTLDCKHSYN
-329 DRFYW
+329 DHFYW

-369 MTNDYVDDNVTGNN
+369 MTNDHVDDNVTGNN

-396 FYQGKYGEKWKLN
+396 FYQGKFGEKWKLN

-419 EQAQFVDEISERG
+419 EQAQFVDEISERDLANG
-432 AAKGKGA
+432 A
-439 ATSPSALVAASSS
+439 SEE
-452 PSVPLLASVPSDS
+452 
-465 IAWSLA
+465 
-471 SSSPLQEARN
+471 EARN

-508 TWMMGAEY
+508 TWLMGAEY
-516 NYVKSESRTDYTPAD
+516 NYVKSESRADYTPAD

-571 RLNYL
+571 RLKYL
-576 KDETGRTGIG
+576 KEETGRTGIG
-586 RIGSFENGNSETG
+586 SSENGNSETG
-599 RTGTGTLETA
+599 TTGTGTTGTGTLKAISANT
-609 SNEPLHR
+609 PIHR

-627 SHQSGRFSQSLSY
+627 THQAGRFSQSLSY
-640 RSSETRPSF
+640 RSSEIRPSF

-698 DYITSIIEPDSDD
+698 DYITSIIEPYSDD

-748 IQQGFIKAVSMGKEK
+748 IQQGFIKAISMGKEK

-773 LYNGFHLPKGWYLN
+773 LYNGFHLPKGWYMN

-798 DFLTLCSVHNF
+798 EYLTINSVHNF

-824 SLNVNDIFNTKRQK
+824 SLNVSDIFNTISRK

-845 VRFQQQKWVD
+845 VRFQQQKWED

>member
-1 MKPQAL
+1 M
-7 FHKKTN
+7 
-13 LIRKNSVILKSF
+13 
-25 SFLIRNFAT
+25 RN
-34 SFARFLRSNIRK
+34 
-46 NFVAYCIKIKKKIMK
+46 
-61 HELII
+61 ELIMGCLLML
-66 SSLLVLGNPMMA
+66 SLPTA
-78 NAQQTKTTT
+78 THAQQKEQTTKADA
-87 IESVSTENISTDS
+87 DS
-100 IQAMKEKLRQ
+100 ILTMRERMRQ
-110 DSIQWEKQL
+110 DSILWERQL
-119 SAVTIKGTRSQ
+119 DAVTIKGTRSQ

-142 SGTSLEKEP
+142 AGTSLEKEP
-151 TATEVLA
+151 TTTDVLA
-158 KLPGMFKNK
+158 KLPGMFRDK

-173 FIGGSPEIY
+173 FIGGAPEIY

-217 NVGCVLLITTKK
+217 SVGCVLLITTKK
-229 NLQGLAIV
+229 NLEGLAIV

-274 QGIWKEQDIAT
+274 QGYWKEQDITT
-285 NYVSG
+285 NY
-290 SNTGNNSGSQASS
+290 SNSTN
-303 NTSSQA
+303 
-309 GDNATT
+309 
-315 YIASATLDCKHSYY
+315 YIASSTIDCKHSYN
-329 DRFYW
+329 DHFYW

-369 MTNDYVDDNVTGNN
+369 MTNDHVDDNVTGDN

-396 FYQGKYGEKWKLN
+396 FYQGKFGEKWKLN

-419 EQAQFVDEISERG
+419 EQAQFVDEISER
-432 AAKGKGA
+432 
-439 ATSPSALVAASSS
+439 
-452 PSVPLLASVPSDS
+452 
-465 IAWSLA
+465 
-471 SSSPLQEARN
+471 EARN

-508 TWMMGAEY
+508 TWMMGTEY
-516 NYVKSESRTDYTPAD
+516 NYVKSESRADYTPAD

-571 RLNYL
+571 RLDYQPAADGANTDL
-576 KDETGRTGIG
+576 QQPI
-586 RIGSFENGNSETG
+586 
-599 RTGTGTLETA
+599 
-609 SNEPLHR
+609 HR
-616 KYDNLY
+616 SYNNLY

-627 SHQSGRFSQSLSY
+627 THQSGRFSQSLSY

-658 ANHYMRQIGNSQL
+658 ANRYMRQVGNSKL

-698 DYITSIIEPDSDD
+698 DYITSIIEPDSND

-736 RWGFYEPQVQAG
+736 RWGFYEPQLQAG
-748 IQQGFIKAVSMGKEK
+748 IEQGFIKAISMGKEK
-763 SFHDPYYIFS
+763 GFHDPYYIFS
-773 LYNGFHLPKGWYLN
+773 LYNGFHLPKGWYMN

-798 DFLTLCSVHNF
+798 DFLTISSVHNF

-824 SLNVNDIFNTKRQK
+824 SLNVSDIFNTKRQK

-845 VRFQQQKWVD
+845 VRFQQQKWED

-868 QAKKQYRGENSAQEA
+868 QAKKKYRGENSAQEA